1 MYSTKE
7 ALTNAIIDGEPIN
20 KELRLLD
27 SDGVVIKTIK
37 SLKLYSGSNSTSR
50 IQLGSTNSSYIEA
63 SIEYDKVLASKE
75 MALYCGIDSE
85 MIPMGIYKIMQ
96 EPTEDDG
103 IISFKAYDRMRLL
116 DKLYEPTVVIP
127 NGFKNVVDDIAKQCG
142 VTVNFNHTGGTVRNY
157 IKGYTCREMIGY
169 IASMLGN
176 FAYFDRQG
184 VLNFGWYAWGS
195 PVEKTLSSFWSLKK
209 DSNDYKVTGVEFIVN
224 SDTKY
229 LAGSEPNIIY
239 CSNPLADRGD
249 AENVYYGPMRDLT
262 YRPAEI
268 SMLDDIRL
276 DVTDVIKVTLLDGT
290 TIRVPCMTLNQ
301 DFTASETK
309 VKAVGNA
316 EGEAS
321 NYSGPLTT
329 AMDRLTTDLLLTN
342 RVVAT
347 KVDAEWVRA
356 NTVTADKIT
365 AIQAEIDEI
374 NANNITTDNLS
385 ANVAKLGYLTA
396 DSAVIKGKLDTS
408 ELSAEVAKLGYLTA
422 DSAVIKGKLDT
433 NQLSAEVAKLG
444 YLTADSAVIKGK
456 LDTSELSSEVAKLG
470 YLSASEAD
478 IKYAN
483 IKLSNIETAN
493 VATLFAKVGL
503 IDRATVVEGHITGYL
518 DSVEVNAN
526 KITAGTLVADRILLK
541 GSENGLLYALN
552 NLGELT
558 STTVDSLDG
567 YVLTDRTVNAD
578 KIVANSITAKE
589 LDVANIFA
597 NNAVISTITSQQAF
611 INAISTNSVVVG
623 ASNTANAANTTAN
636 SALNKVDN
644 LQVGGTNLI
653 PNTHKTAVTMT
664 YPASG
669 HYADYCKVKTTTPL
683 NGDIY
688 TLSFWAKSTVNGDKV
703 VTYFYNPDNVTSING
718 SQGQRSTSNTDGRC
732 TFTLST
738 VLTKYWVTYTILKN
752 SNSTKNVIIP
762 RMWGGYGTGTVT
774 VQWEKLEEGNKATDW
789 SPAPED
795 ISVENVYSPNTTT
808 IDGGKITTN
817 SIKAKQIDVTN
828 LFAQDITASGKITGA
843 KLYGTYLEST
853 SGKIADFNI
862 TENGFSRELDW
873 VDSGSEAP
881 YKAWCEI
888 DPNSPGYINKGA
900 GAGIFSFKSPSF
912 KQGYYNKYTS
922 PTTGEIVSDKITSF
936 ETHMFGMRTD
946 YFEAKRVNS
955 DLTSIPTDDAEPTPS
970 GYEYTYYNLGSDG
983 APWETL
989 YARNIVV
996 KKSLK
1001 DDNGKITAQGDII
1014 AGLGTSKQVSLQGL
1028 YGTVENVVIGLHFQK
1043 YVDKLTAKNGVQIE
1057 IPYTTPEYYKYM
1069 ITTSTQSYGC
1079 AASCSYQGVDLSRNI
1094 IYVYVYPFGTN
1105 PAYIEVTVLFTK
1117 A

>member
-7 ALTNAIIDGEPIN
+7 ALTKAIINGEPIN

-27 SDGVVIKTIK
+27 SDGVVITTIK

-50 IQLGSTNSSYIEA
+50 IQIGSTNSSYIEA
-63 SIEYDKVLASKE
+63 SIEYDKVLANKE

-96 EPTEDDG
+96 EPSEDDG

-142 VTVNFNHTGGTVRNY
+142 VTVNFSYTGGTVRNY

-169 IASMLGN
+169 IASMLGM

-184 VLNFGWYAWGS
+184 VLNFGWYNFGK
-195 PVEKTLSSFWSLKK
+195 PVEKTLSSFWGLKK
-209 DSNDYKVTGVEFIVN
+209 NSSDYKVTGVEFIVN
-224 SDTKY
+224 SDTRW

-239 CSNPLADRGD
+239 CSNPLANQGD
-249 AENVYYGPMRDLT
+249 AESVYYGPMRDLT

-276 DVTDVIKVTLLDGT
+276 DVTDVVKVTLLDGT
-290 TIRVPCMTLNQ
+290 TIVVPCMTLNQ

-316 EGEAS
+316 DGEAS

-365 AIQAEIDEI
+365 SIQAEIDEI

-456 LDTSELSSEVAKLG
+456 LDTNQLSTEVAKLG
-470 YLSASEAD
+470 YMTADEAD

-483 IKLSNIETAN
+483 IKLTNIETAN

-503 IDRATVVEGHITGYL
+503 IDRATVVEGHITGFL

-541 GSENGLLYALN
+541 GSEKGLLYALN

-567 YVLTDRTVNAD
+567 YVLTDRTINAD
-578 KIVANSITAKE
+578 KIVANSITANE
-589 LDVANIFA
+589 LDVEKIFA
-597 NNAVISTITSQQAF
+597 NNAVISTITSQEAF

-623 ASNTANAANTTAN
+623 TKQTADEI
-636 SALNKVDN
+636 K
-644 LQVGGTNLI
+644 
-653 PNTHKTAVTMT
+653 
-664 YPASG
+664 
-669 HYADYCKVKTTTPL
+669 
-683 NGDIY
+683 
-688 TLSFWAKSTVNGDKV
+688 
-703 VTYFYNPDNVTSING
+703 
-718 SQGQRSTSNTDGRC
+718 
-732 TFTLST
+732 
-738 VLTKYWVTYTILKN
+738 
-752 SNSTKNVIIP
+752 
-762 RMWGGYGTGTVT
+762 
-774 VQWEKLEEGNKATDW
+774 
-789 SPAPED
+789 
-795 ISVENVYSPNTTT
+795 ENIYSPNTTT

-817 SIKAKQIDVTN
+817 SIKAEQIDVAN
-828 LFAQDITASGKITGA
+828 LFAQDITASGTITGA

-873 VDSGSEAP
+873 VDQWSSSAATITGS

-888 DPNSPGYINKGA
+888 TPNGSGQINIGA
-900 GAGIFSFKSPSF
+900 GVGTFSYHCPTIRC
-912 KQGYYNKYTS
+912 GYYDRSQDGKTV
-922 PTTGEIVSDKITSF
+922 TKITSF
-936 ETHMFGMRTD
+936 ETDMMGISTN
-946 YFEAKRVNS
+946 YFKADKIIS
-955 DLTSIPTDDAEPTPS
+955 DLIPIQTNDAEPTPS
-970 GYEYTYYNLGSDG
+970 GYEYTYYNLGEDG

-1001 DDNGKITAQGDII
+1001 DNNGKITAQGDII
-1014 AGLGTSKQVSLQGL
+1014 AGLGTDNQVSLQGL
-1028 YGTVENVVIGLHFQK
+1028 KDTTTQIRGKSIFSINNYGTGASKTGSSVSLWKDSATLTHGFYIAIISAVISTNTGTSRIELLANGNALVAARTNSTTYERVLAVHNFGVSGEQSFNFEL
-1043 YVDKLTAKNGVQIE
+1043 VAKSQDAS
-1057 IPYTTPEYYKYM
+1057 
-1069 ITTSTQSYGC
+1069 ST
-1079 AASCSYQGVDLSRNI
+1079 
-1094 IYVYVYPFGTN
+1094 
-1105 PAYIEVTVLFTK
+1105 VTVPGYRTYSVLIFK
-1117 A
+1117 IG

>member
-7 ALTNAIIDGEPIN
+7 ALTKAIINGEPIN

-27 SDGVVIKTIK
+27 SDGVVITTIK

-50 IQLGSTNSSYIEA
+50 IQIGSTNSSYIEA
-63 SIEYDKVLASKE
+63 SIEYDKVLANKE

-96 EPTEDDG
+96 EPSEDDG

-142 VTVNFNHTGGTVRNY
+142 VTVNFSYTGGTVRNY

-169 IASMLGN
+169 IASMLGM

-184 VLNFGWYAWGS
+184 VLNFGWYNFGK
-195 PVEKTLSSFWSLKK
+195 PVEKTLSSFWSLEKNS
-209 DSNDYKVTGVEFIVN
+209 SNYKVTGVEFIVN
-224 SDTKY
+224 SDTRW

-239 CSNPLADRGD
+239 CSNPLANQGD
-249 AENVYYGPMRDLT
+249 AESVYYGPMRDLT

-276 DVTDVIKVTLLDGT
+276 DVTDVVKVTLLDGT
-290 TIRVPCMTLNQ
+290 TIVVPCMTLNQ

-316 EGEAS
+316 DGEAS

-456 LDTSELSSEVAKLG
+456 LDTNQLSTEVAKLG
-470 YLSASEAD
+470 YMTADEAD

-483 IKLSNIETAN
+483 IKLTNIETAN

-503 IDRATVVEGHITGYL
+503 IDRATVVEGHITGFL

-541 GSENGLLYALN
+541 GSEKGLLYALN

-567 YVLTDRTVNAD
+567 YVLTDRTINAD
-578 KIVANSITAKE
+578 KIVANSITANE

-597 NNAVISTITSQQAF
+597 NNAVISTITSQEAF

-623 ASNTANAANTTAN
+623 A
-636 SALNKVDN
+636 K
-644 LQVGGTNLI
+644 
-653 PNTHKTAVTMT
+653 KTA
-664 YPASG
+664 
-669 HYADYCKVKTTTPL
+669 DEIK
-683 NGDIY
+683 
-688 TLSFWAKSTVNGDKV
+688 
-703 VTYFYNPDNVTSING
+703 
-718 SQGQRSTSNTDGRC
+718 
-732 TFTLST
+732 
-738 VLTKYWVTYTILKN
+738 
-752 SNSTKNVIIP
+752 
-762 RMWGGYGTGTVT
+762 
-774 VQWEKLEEGNKATDW
+774 
-789 SPAPED
+789 
-795 ISVENVYSPNTTT
+795 ENIYSPNTTT

-817 SIKAKQIDVTN
+817 SIKAEQIDVAN
-828 LFAQDITASGKITGA
+828 LFAQDITASGTITGA
-843 KLYGTYLEST
+843 KLYGTYLESE
-853 SGKIADFNI
+853 SGKIANFSI
-862 TENGFSRELDW
+862 TEEGLYRELDW
-873 VDSGSEAP
+873 VENGQTLP
-881 YKAWCEI
+881 FKAWCEI
-888 DPNSPGYINKGA
+888 YPNSSGYINMGA
-900 GAGIFSFKSPSF
+900 GSGIFSFASPSYR
-912 KQGYYNKYTS
+912 QGYYEKYTDDS
-922 PTTGEIVSDKITSF
+922 GNETVEKKISF
-936 ETHMFGMRTD
+936 ETHMYGMRTD
-946 YFEAKRVNS
+946 YFEAKRINS
-955 DLTSIPTDDAEPTPS
+955 DLTSIPTNDAEPTPS
-970 GYEYTYYNLGSDG
+970 GYEYTYYNLGEDG

-1001 DDNGKITAQGDII
+1001 DNNGKITAQGDII
-1014 AGLGTSKQVSLQGL
+1014 AGLGTDNQVSLQGL
-1028 YGTVENVVIGLHFQK
+1028 KDTTTQIRGKSIFSINNYGTGASKTGSSVSLWKDSATLTHGFYIAIISAVISTNTGTSRIELLANGNALMAARTNSTTYERVFAVHNFGVSGEQSFNFE
-1043 YVDKLTAKNGVQIE
+1043 LSAKGQDAS
-1057 IPYTTPEYYKYM
+1057 TT
-1069 ITTSTQSYGC
+1069 
-1079 AASCSYQGVDLSRNI
+1079 
-1094 IYVYVYPFGTN
+1094 
-1105 PAYIEVTVLFTK
+1105 VTVPGYRTYSVLIFK
-1117 A
+1117 IG

>member
-1 MYSTKE
+1 MYSTSE
-7 ALTNAIIDGEPIN
+7 ALTNAIINGEPIN

-50 IQLGSTNSSYIEA
+50 IQIGSTNSSYIEA
-63 SIEYDKVLASKE
+63 SIEYDKVLANRE

-127 NGFKNVVDDIAKQCG
+127 NDFKNVVDDIAKQCG
-142 VTVNFNHTGGTVRNY
+142 VTVNFSYTGGTVKNY

-169 IASMLGN
+169 IASMLGE

-184 VLNFGWYAWGS
+184 VLNFGWYAWGK

-209 DSNDYKVTGVEFIVN
+209 DSSDYKVTGVEFIVN
-224 SDTKY
+224 SDTKW

-239 CSNPLADRGD
+239 CSNPLADLKD
-249 AENVYYGPMRDLT
+249 AENVYYGPMKDLT

-276 DVTDVIKVTLLDGT
+276 DVTDVVKVTLLDGT
-290 TIRVPCMTLNQ
+290 TIVVPCMTLNQ

-316 EGEAS
+316 DGEAS

-396 DSAVIKGKLDTS
+396 DSAIIKGKLDASELSVEVAKLGYLTADSAVIKGKLDTS

-433 NQLSAEVAKLG
+433 NQLSTEVAKLG
-444 YLTADSAVIKGK
+444 YMTAD
-456 LDTSELSSEVAKLG
+456 
-470 YLSASEAD
+470 EAD

-483 IKLSNIETAN
+483 IKLTNIETAN
-493 VATLFAKVGL
+493 VATLLANVGL
-503 IDRATVVEGHITGYL
+503 IDRATVVEGHITGFL

-541 GSENGLLYALN
+541 GSEKGLLYAFN

-567 YVLTDRTVNAD
+567 YVLTDRTINAD
-578 KIVANSITAKE
+578 KIVASSITANE
-589 LDVANIFA
+589 LDVENIFA
-597 NNAVISTITSQQAF
+597 DNAVISTITSQEAF

-623 ASNTANAANTTAN
+623 A
-636 SALNKVDN
+636 K
-644 LQVGGTNLI
+644 
-653 PNTHKTAVTMT
+653 KTA
-664 YPASG
+664 
-669 HYADYCKVKTTTPL
+669 DEIK
-683 NGDIY
+683 
-688 TLSFWAKSTVNGDKV
+688 
-703 VTYFYNPDNVTSING
+703 
-718 SQGQRSTSNTDGRC
+718 
-732 TFTLST
+732 
-738 VLTKYWVTYTILKN
+738 
-752 SNSTKNVIIP
+752 
-762 RMWGGYGTGTVT
+762 
-774 VQWEKLEEGNKATDW
+774 
-789 SPAPED
+789 
-795 ISVENVYSPNTTT
+795 ENIYSPNTTT

-828 LFAQDITASGKITGA
+828 LFAQDITASGTITGA

-873 VDSGSEAP
+873 VDQWNSSAATITGS
-881 YKAWCEI
+881 YKAWCKI
-888 DPNSPGYINKGA
+888 TPNGA
-900 GAGIFSFKSPSF
+900 GQINIGAGVGTFTYRCPTIRC
-912 KQGYYNKYTS
+912 GYYDRSQDGKTV
-922 PTTGEIVSDKITSF
+922 TKITSF
-936 ETHMFGMRTD
+936 ETDMMGISTN
-946 YFEAKRVNS
+946 YFRAKQVID
-955 DLTSIPTDDAEPTPS
+955 DLIPAPAGDSVPTPS
-970 GYEYTYYNLGSDG
+970 GYRADFPSLGSKQQTWQNLYVKSIYVKAGIGDVG
-983 APWETL
+983 DETTG
-989 YARNIVV
+989 NIEA
-996 KKSLK
+996 S
-1001 DDNGKITAQGDII
+1001 GKITAQGDII
-1014 AGLGTSKQVSLQGL
+1014 AGLGTDKQVSLQGL
-1028 YGTVENVVIGLHFQK
+1028 KDTTTQIRGKSIFSINNYGAGASKKGSSVSLWKDSATLTHGFYIAIISAVISTNTGTSRIELLANGNALVAARTNSTTYERVLAVHNFGVSGEQSFDFEL
-1043 YVDKLTAKNGVQIE
+1043 VAKSQDAS
-1057 IPYTTPEYYKYM
+1057 
-1069 ITTSTQSYGC
+1069 ST
-1079 AASCSYQGVDLSRNI
+1079 
-1094 IYVYVYPFGTN
+1094 
-1105 PAYIEVTVLFTK
+1105 VTVPGYRTYSVLIFK
-1117 A
+1117 IG

>member
-7 ALTNAIIDGEPIN
+7 ALANAIIHGEPIN

-50 IQLGSTNSSYIEA
+50 IQIGSTNSSYIEA
-63 SIEYDKVLASKE
+63 SIEYDKVLANRE

-116 DKLYEPTVVIP
+116 DKLYEPKVVIP
-127 NGFKNVVDDIAKQCG
+127 NSFKNVVDDIAKQCG
-142 VTVNFNHTGGTVRNY
+142 VTVNFSYTGGTVRNY

-169 IASMLGN
+169 IASMLGM

-184 VLNFGWYAWGS
+184 VLNFGWYNFGK
-195 PVEKTLSSFWSLKK
+195 PVEKTLSSFWGLKK
-209 DSNDYKVTGVEFIVN
+209 NSSDYKVTGVEFIVN
-224 SDTKY
+224 SDTRW

-239 CSNPLADRGD
+239 CSNPLADLKD
-249 AENVYYGPMRDLT
+249 AENVYYGPMKDLT

-276 DVTDVIKVTLLDGT
+276 DVTDVVKVTLLDGT

-316 EGEAS
+316 DGERS

-396 DSAVIKGKLDTS
+396 DSAIIKGKLDTSELSAEVAKLGYLTADSAVIKGKLDTS

-433 NQLSAEVAKLG
+433 NQLSTEVAKLG
-444 YLTADSAVIKGK
+444 YMTAD
-456 LDTSELSSEVAKLG
+456 
-470 YLSASEAD
+470 EAD

-483 IKLSNIETAN
+483 IKLTNIETAN
-493 VATLFAKVGL
+493 VATLLAKVGL
-503 IDRATVVEGHITGYL
+503 IDRATVVEGHITGFL

-541 GSENGLLYALN
+541 GSEKGLLYALN

-567 YVLTDRTVNAD
+567 YVLTDRTINAD
-578 KIVANSITAKE
+578 KIVASSITANE
-589 LDVANIFA
+589 LDVENIFA
-597 NNAVISTITSQQAF
+597 DNAVISTITSQEAF

-623 ASNTANAANTTAN
+623 A
-636 SALNKVDN
+636 K
-644 LQVGGTNLI
+644 
-653 PNTHKTAVTMT
+653 KTA
-664 YPASG
+664 
-669 HYADYCKVKTTTPL
+669 DEIK
-683 NGDIY
+683 
-688 TLSFWAKSTVNGDKV
+688 
-703 VTYFYNPDNVTSING
+703 
-718 SQGQRSTSNTDGRC
+718 
-732 TFTLST
+732 
-738 VLTKYWVTYTILKN
+738 
-752 SNSTKNVIIP
+752 
-762 RMWGGYGTGTVT
+762 
-774 VQWEKLEEGNKATDW
+774 
-789 SPAPED
+789 
-795 ISVENVYSPNTTT
+795 ENIYSPNTTT

-828 LFAQDITASGKITGA
+828 LFAQDITASGTITGA
-843 KLYGTYLEST
+843 KLFGTYLEST

-873 VDSGSEAP
+873 VDQWNSSAATITGS

-888 DPNSPGYINKGA
+888 TPNGAGQINI
-900 GAGIFSFKSPSF
+900 GAGIGTFTYKCPTIRC
-912 KQGYYNKYTS
+912 GYYDRSQDGKTV
-922 PTTGEIVSDKITSF
+922 TKITSF
-936 ETHMFGMRTD
+936 ETDMMGISTN
-946 YFEAKRVNS
+946 YFKADKIIS
-955 DLTSIPTDDAEPTPS
+955 DLIPIPATDDVPTPS
-970 GYEYTYYNLGSDG
+970 GYRATFPNLGSPQQTWQNLYVKSIYVKAGIGDAG
-983 APWETL
+983 DETTG
-989 YARNIVV
+989 NIEA
-996 KKSLK
+996 S
-1001 DDNGKITAQGDII
+1001 GKITAQGDII
-1014 AGLGTSKQVSLQGL
+1014 AGLGTDKQVSLQGL
-1028 YGTVENVVIGLHFQK
+1028 KDTTTQIRGKSIFSINNYGAGASKTGSSVSLWKDSATLTHGFYIAIISAVISTNTGTSRIELLANGNTLMAARTNSTTYERVFAVHNFGVSGEQSFNFEL
-1043 YVDKLTAKNGVQIE
+1043 VAKSQDAS
-1057 IPYTTPEYYKYM
+1057 
-1069 ITTSTQSYGC
+1069 ST
-1079 AASCSYQGVDLSRNI
+1079 
-1094 IYVYVYPFGTN
+1094 
-1105 PAYIEVTVLFTK
+1105 VTVPGYRTYSVLIFK
-1117 A
+1117 IG

>member
-1 MYSTKE
+1 MYSTSE
-7 ALTNAIIDGEPIN
+7 ALTNAIINGEPIN

-50 IQLGSTNSSYIEA
+50 IQIGSTNSSYIEA
-63 SIEYDKVLASKE
+63 SIEYDKVLANRE

-85 MIPMGIYKIMQ
+85 MMPMGIYKIMQ
-96 EPTEDDG
+96 EPSEDDG

-127 NGFKNVVDDIAKQCG
+127 NNFKNVVDDIAKQCG
-142 VTVNFNHTGGTVRNY
+142 VTVNFSYTGGTVRNY

-184 VLNFGWYAWGS
+184 VLNFGWYNFGK

-209 DSNDYKVTGVEFIVN
+209 NSNDYKVTGVEFIAN

-239 CSNPLADRGD
+239 CSNPFADRGD
-249 AENVYYGPMRDLT
+249 AESVYYGPMRDLT

-290 TIRVPCMTLNQ
+290 TIKVPCMTLNQ

-329 AMDRLTTDLLLTN
+329 AMDRLATDLLLVN

-347 KVDAEWVRA
+347 KVDADWVRA

-408 ELSAEVAKLGYLTA
+408 ELSTEVAKLGYLTA

-456 LDTSELSSEVAKLG
+456 LDTNQLSTEVAKLG
-470 YLSASEAD
+470 YMTADEAD

-483 IKLSNIETAN
+483 IELTNIKTAN
-493 VATLFAKVGL
+493 VATLLAKVGL
-503 IDRATVVEGHITGYL
+503 IDRATVVEEHITGYL

-541 GSENGLLYALN
+541 GSESGLLYALN

-623 ASNTANAANTTAN
+623 ASNTANAAKETA
-636 SALNKVDN
+636 
-644 LQVGGTNLI
+644 
-653 PNTHKTAVTMT
+653 
-664 YPASG
+664 
-669 HYADYCKVKTTTPL
+669 
-683 NGDIY
+683 
-688 TLSFWAKSTVNGDKV
+688 
-703 VTYFYNPDNVTSING
+703 
-718 SQGQRSTSNTDGRC
+718 DGI
-732 TFTLST
+732 
-738 VLTKYWVTYTILKN
+738 KKN
-752 SNSTKNVIIP
+752 I
-762 RMWGGYGTGTVT
+762 
-774 VQWEKLEEGNKATDW
+774 
-789 SPAPED
+789 
-795 ISVENVYSPNTTT
+795 YSPNTTT

-873 VDSGSEAP
+873 VDQWNSSVATITGS
-881 YKAWCEI
+881 YKSWCEI
-888 DPNSPGYINKGA
+888 TPNGSGQINIGA
-900 GAGIFSFKSPSF
+900 GAGAFTYQCPTIRC
-912 KQGYYNKYTS
+912 GYYDRSQDGTI
-922 PTTGEIVSDKITSF
+922 TKITSF
-936 ETHMFGMRTD
+936 ETDMMGISTN
-946 YFEAKRVNS
+946 YFKADKIIS
-955 DLTSIPTDDAEPTPS
+955 DLIPVQTNDAEPTPS
-970 GYEYTYYNLGSDG
+970 GYEYTYYNLGSDD

-989 YARNIVV
+989 HARNIIV

-1001 DDNGKITAQGDII
+1001 DNNGKIVAEGDII
-1014 AGLGTSKQVSLQGL
+1014 AGGAKFGSGRVYFETTEKAYLTKGDSVSIFFYTGGFITGGGRTVCFFLPTRLIIGAKKATLSFASGEGITVRQGGKYCYGSTANVNVRPKSQSISFVEGGVNVALEMSNTTNVTNNDTCGIAL
-1028 YGTVENVVIGLHFQK
+1028 YATLN
-1043 YVDKLTAKNGVQIE
+1043 
-1057 IPYTTPEYYKYM
+1057 
-1069 ITTSTQSYGC
+1069 
-1079 AASCSYQGVDLSRNI
+1079 LS
-1094 IYVYVYPFGTN
+1094 
-1105 PAYIEVTVLFTK
+1105 
-1117 A
+1117 

>member
-1 MYSTKE
+1 MYSTSE
-7 ALTNAIIDGEPIN
+7 ALTNAIINGEPIN

-27 SDGVVIKTIK
+27 SDGAVIKTIK

-50 IQLGSTNSSYIEA
+50 IQIGSTNSSYIEA
-63 SIEYDKVLASKE
+63 SIEYDKVLANRE

-127 NGFKNVVDDIAKQCG
+127 NDFKNVVDDIAKQCG
-142 VTVNFNHTGGTVRNY
+142 VTVNFSYTGGTVRNY

-169 IASMLGN
+169 IASMLGE

-184 VLNFGWYAWGS
+184 VLNFGWYTGGN
-195 PVEKTLSSFWSLKK
+195 PVKKTLSSFWSLKK
-209 DSNDYKVTGVEFIVN
+209 DSSDYKVTGVEFIVN
-224 SDTKY
+224 SETRW

-239 CSNPLADRGD
+239 CSNPLADLKD
-249 AENVYYGPMRDLT
+249 AENVYYGPMRNLT

-276 DVTDVIKVTLLDGT
+276 DVTDVVKVTLLDGT

-316 EGEAS
+316 DGEAS

-396 DSAVIKGKLDTS
+396 DSAIIKGKLDASELSTEVAKLGYLTADSAVIKGKLDTS

-433 NQLSAEVAKLG
+433 NQLSTEVAKLG
-444 YLTADSAVIKGK
+444 YMTADS
-456 LDTSELSSEVAKLG
+456 
-470 YLSASEAD
+470 AD

-493 VATLFAKVGL
+493 VATLLAKVGL

-623 ASNTANAANTTAN
+623 ASDTANAAKETA
-636 SALNKVDN
+636 
-644 LQVGGTNLI
+644 
-653 PNTHKTAVTMT
+653 
-664 YPASG
+664 
-669 HYADYCKVKTTTPL
+669 
-683 NGDIY
+683 
-688 TLSFWAKSTVNGDKV
+688 
-703 VTYFYNPDNVTSING
+703 
-718 SQGQRSTSNTDGRC
+718 DGI
-732 TFTLST
+732 
-738 VLTKYWVTYTILKN
+738 K
-752 SNSTKNVIIP
+752 
-762 RMWGGYGTGTVT
+762 
-774 VQWEKLEEGNKATDW
+774 
-789 SPAPED
+789 
-795 ISVENVYSPNTTT
+795 ENIYSPNTTT

-828 LFAQDITASGKITGA
+828 LFAQAITASGTITGA

-955 DLTSIPTDDAEPTPS
+955 DLTSIPTDDAESTPS

-1014 AGLGTSKQVSLQGL
+1014 AGLGTSEQVSLQGL
-1028 YGTVENVVIGLHFQK
+1028 AN
-1043 YVDKLTAKNGVQIE
+1043 N
-1057 IPYTTPEYYKYM
+1057 
-1069 ITTSTQSYGC
+1069 
-1079 AASCSYQGVDLSRNI
+1079 
-1094 IYVYVYPFGTN
+1094 
-1105 PAYIEVTVLFTK
+1105 FTK
-1117 A
+1117 VTGTTRSSTAAGTTIELDYPTGFTRDNSVVAGFEIQVGNDWYSTDTNGKFPQPIIGRKIWVDSNNCASKWASRPFRIMLIKI

>member
-1 MYSTKE
+1 MYSTSE
-7 ALTNAIIDGEPIN
+7 ALTNAIINGEAIN

-37 SLKLYSGSNSTSR
+37 SLELYSGSNSTSR
-50 IQLGSTNSSYIEA
+50 IQIGSTNSSYIEA
-63 SIEYDKVLASKE
+63 SIEYDKVLANRE

-116 DKLYEPTVVIP
+116 DKLYEPKVVIP
-127 NGFKNVVDDIAKQCG
+127 NSFKNVVDDIAKQCG
-142 VTVNFNHTGGTVRNY
+142 VTVNFSYTGGTVRNY

-169 IASMLGN
+169 IASMLGM

-184 VLNFGWYAWGS
+184 VLNFGWYNFGK
-195 PVEKTLSSFWSLKK
+195 PVEKTLSSFWGLKK
-209 DSNDYKVTGVEFIVN
+209 NSSDYKVTGVEFIVN
-224 SDTKY
+224 SDTRW

-239 CSNPLADRGD
+239 CSNPLADLKD
-249 AENVYYGPMRDLT
+249 AENVYYGPMKDLT

-276 DVTDVIKVTLLDGT
+276 DVTDVVKVTLLDGT

-316 EGEAS
+316 DGEGS

-396 DSAVIKGKLDTS
+396 DSAIIKGKLDASELSVEVAKLGYLTADSAVIKGKLDTN
-408 ELSAEVAKLGYLTA
+408 ELSTEVAKLGYLTA

-433 NQLSAEVAKLG
+433 NQLSTEVAKLG
-444 YLTADSAVIKGK
+444 YMTAD
-456 LDTSELSSEVAKLG
+456 
-470 YLSASEAD
+470 EAD

-483 IKLSNIETAN
+483 IKLTNIETAN
-493 VATLFAKVGL
+493 VATLLAKIGL
-503 IDRATVVEGHITGYL
+503 IDRATVVEGHITGFL

-526 KITAGTLVADRILLK
+526 KITAGTLIADRILLK
-541 GSENGLLYALN
+541 GSEKGLLYALN

-567 YVLTDRTVNAD
+567 YVLTDRTINAD
-578 KIVANSITAKE
+578 KIVASSITANE

-597 NNAVISTITSQQAF
+597 DNAVISTITSQEAF

-623 ASNTANAANTTAN
+623 A
-636 SALNKVDN
+636 K
-644 LQVGGTNLI
+644 
-653 PNTHKTAVTMT
+653 KTA
-664 YPASG
+664 
-669 HYADYCKVKTTTPL
+669 DEIK
-683 NGDIY
+683 
-688 TLSFWAKSTVNGDKV
+688 
-703 VTYFYNPDNVTSING
+703 
-718 SQGQRSTSNTDGRC
+718 
-732 TFTLST
+732 
-738 VLTKYWVTYTILKN
+738 
-752 SNSTKNVIIP
+752 
-762 RMWGGYGTGTVT
+762 
-774 VQWEKLEEGNKATDW
+774 
-789 SPAPED
+789 
-795 ISVENVYSPNTTT
+795 ENIYSPNTTT

-873 VDSGSEAP
+873 VDQWNSSAATITGS

-888 DPNSPGYINKGA
+888 TPNGA
-900 GAGIFSFKSPSF
+900 GQINIGAGVGTFTYQCPTIRC
-912 KQGYYNKYTS
+912 GYYDRSQDGKTV
-922 PTTGEIVSDKITSF
+922 TKITSF
-936 ETHMFGMRTD
+936 ETDMMGISTN
-946 YFEAKRVNS
+946 YFKADKIIS
-955 DLTSIPTDDAEPTPS
+955 DLIPIPATDKAPTPS
-970 GYEYTYYNLGSDG
+970 GYRATFPNLGSPQQTWQNLYVKSIYVKAGIGDVG
-983 APWETL
+983 DETTG
-989 YARNIVV
+989 NIEA
-996 KKSLK
+996 S
-1001 DDNGKITAQGDII
+1001 GKITAQGDII
-1014 AGLGTSKQVSLQGL
+1014 AGLGTDKQVSLRDDMPEIRKGSL
-1028 YGTVENVVIGLHFQK
+1028 SSVKSTNAWGWTHVNFSTPFKKGVPTVITQ
-1043 YVDKLTAKNGVQIE
+1043 DTSTAGVQESSIV
-1057 IPYTTPEYYKYM
+1057 INVTKTGFDFG
-1069 ITTSTQSYGC
+1069 IFNSSVVHTFSYL
-1079 AASCSYQGVDLSRNI
+1079 AV
-1094 IYVYVYPFGTN
+1094 V
-1105 PAYIEVTVLFTK
+1105 
-1117 A
+1117 

>member
-50 IQLGSTNSSYIEA
+50 IQIGSTNSSYIEA
-63 SIEYDKVLASKE
+63 SIEYDKVLANRE

-127 NGFKNVVDDIAKQCG
+127 NDFKNVVDDIAKQCG
-142 VTVNFNHTGGTVRNY
+142 VTVNFNYTGGTVRNY

-169 IASMLGN
+169 IASMLGE

-184 VLNFGWYAWGS
+184 VLNFGWYNFGN

-209 DSNDYKVTGVEFIVN
+209 DSSDYKVTGVEFIAN
-224 SDTKY
+224 SDTRW

-239 CSNPLADRGD
+239 CSNPLADLKD
-249 AENVYYGPMRDLT
+249 AENVYYGPMKDLT

-276 DVTDVIKVTLLDGT
+276 DVTDVVKVTLLDGT

-316 EGEAS
+316 DGEAS

-347 KVDAEWVRA
+347 KVDADWVRA

-493 VATLFAKVGL
+493 AATLLAKIGL

-567 YVLTDRTVNAD
+567 YVLTDRTINAD
-578 KIVANSITAKE
+578 KIVASSITANE
-589 LDVANIFA
+589 LDVENIFA
-597 NNAVISTITSQQAF
+597 NNAVISTITSQEAF

-623 ASNTANAANTTAN
+623 A
-636 SALNKVDN
+636 K
-644 LQVGGTNLI
+644 
-653 PNTHKTAVTMT
+653 KTA
-664 YPASG
+664 
-669 HYADYCKVKTTTPL
+669 DEIK
-683 NGDIY
+683 
-688 TLSFWAKSTVNGDKV
+688 
-703 VTYFYNPDNVTSING
+703 
-718 SQGQRSTSNTDGRC
+718 
-732 TFTLST
+732 
-738 VLTKYWVTYTILKN
+738 
-752 SNSTKNVIIP
+752 
-762 RMWGGYGTGTVT
+762 
-774 VQWEKLEEGNKATDW
+774 
-789 SPAPED
+789 
-795 ISVENVYSPNTTT
+795 ENIYSPNTTT

-873 VDSGSEAP
+873 VDQWNSSAATITGS
-881 YKAWCEI
+881 YKSWCEI
-888 DPNSPGYINKGA
+888 TPNGA
-900 GAGIFSFKSPSF
+900 GQINIGAGVGTFTYQCPTIRC
-912 KQGYYNKYTS
+912 GYYDRSQDGKTI
-922 PTTGEIVSDKITSF
+922 TKITSF
-936 ETHMFGMRTD
+936 ETDMMGISTN
-946 YFEAKRVNS
+946 YFKADKIIS
-955 DLTSIPTDDAEPTPS
+955 DLIPVQTSDAEPTPS
-970 GYEYTYYNLGSDG
+970 GYRKTFPNLGSPGQTWQNLYVKSIYVKAGLEDVG
-983 APWETL
+983 DETTG
-989 YARNIVV
+989 NIEA
-996 KKSLK
+996 S
-1001 DDNGKITAQGDII
+1001 GKIKAQGDVI
-1014 AGLGTSKQVSLQGL
+1014 AGLGTSNQVSLQGL
-1028 YGTVENVVIGLHFQK
+1028 KDTTTQIRGKSIFSINNYGTGASKTGSSVSIWKDSATLTHGFYIAIISAVISTNKNTSRIELLANGNVLMAGHTNSTTYERVLAVHSFGVSGEQSFNFEL
-1043 YVDKLTAKNGVQIE
+1043 VAKSQD
-1057 IPYTTPEYYKYM
+1057 
-1069 ITTSTQSYGC
+1069 TST
-1079 AASCSYQGVDLSRNI
+1079 
-1094 IYVYVYPFGTN
+1094 T
-1105 PAYIEVTVLFTK
+1105 VTVPGYRTYSVLIFK
-1117 A
+1117 IG

>member
-1 MYSTKE
+1 MYSTSE
-7 ALTNAIIDGEPIN
+7 ALTNAIINGEPIN

-50 IQLGSTNSSYIEA
+50 IQIGSTNSSYIEA
-63 SIEYDKVLASKE
+63 SIEYDKVLANRE

-96 EPTEDDG
+96 EPSEDDG

-116 DKLYEPTVVIP
+116 DKPYEPTVAIP
-127 NGFKNVVDDIAKQCG
+127 NDFKNVVDDIAKQCG
-142 VTVNFNHTGGTVRNY
+142 VTVNFSYTGGTVRNY

-169 IASMLGN
+169 IASMLGM

-184 VLNFGWYAWGS
+184 VLNFGWYNFGK

-209 DSNDYKVTGVEFIVN
+209 NSSDYKVTGVEFIVN
-224 SDTKY
+224 SDTKW

-239 CSNPLADRGD
+239 CSNPFADQGD
-249 AENVYYGPMRDLT
+249 ADVVYYGPMRNLT

-276 DVTDVIKVTLLDGT
+276 DVTDAVKVTLLDGT
-290 TIRVPCMTLNQ
+290 TIVVPCMTLNQ

-316 EGEAS
+316 DGEAS

-347 KVDAEWVRA
+347 KVDADWVRA
-356 NTVTADKIT
+356 NTVTVDKIT

-433 NQLSAEVAKLG
+433 NQLSTEVAKLG
-444 YLTADSAVIKGK
+444 YMTAD
-456 LDTSELSSEVAKLG
+456 
-470 YLSASEAD
+470 EAD

-483 IKLSNIETAN
+483 IKLTNIETAN
-493 VATLFAKVGL
+493 VAKLFAKVGL

-541 GSENGLLYALN
+541 GSKNGLLYALN
-552 NLGELT
+552 NLGELA

-567 YVLTDRTVNAD
+567 YVLTDRTINAD
-578 KIVANSITAKE
+578 KIVANSITANE

-597 NNAVISTITSQQAF
+597 DNAVISTITSQEAF

-623 ASNTANAANTTAN
+623 AKETADEI
-636 SALNKVDN
+636 K
-644 LQVGGTNLI
+644 
-653 PNTHKTAVTMT
+653 
-664 YPASG
+664 
-669 HYADYCKVKTTTPL
+669 
-683 NGDIY
+683 
-688 TLSFWAKSTVNGDKV
+688 
-703 VTYFYNPDNVTSING
+703 
-718 SQGQRSTSNTDGRC
+718 
-732 TFTLST
+732 
-738 VLTKYWVTYTILKN
+738 
-752 SNSTKNVIIP
+752 
-762 RMWGGYGTGTVT
+762 
-774 VQWEKLEEGNKATDW
+774 
-789 SPAPED
+789 
-795 ISVENVYSPNTTT
+795 ENIYSPNTTT

-817 SIKAKQIDVTN
+817 SIKAAQIDVAN
-828 LFAQDITASGKITGA
+828 LFAQDITASGTITGA

-853 SGKIADFNI
+853 SGKIANFSI
-862 TENGFSRELDW
+862 TEEGLYRELDW
-873 VDSGSEAP
+873 VENGQTAP
-881 YKAWCEI
+881 FKAWCEI
-888 DPNSPGYINKGA
+888 YPNSSGYINMGA
-900 GAGIFSFKSPSF
+900 GSGIFSFASPSYR
-912 KQGYYNKYTS
+912 QGYYEKYTDDS
-922 PTTGEIVSDKITSF
+922 GNETVEKKISF
-936 ETHMFGMRTD
+936 ETHMYGMRTD
-946 YFEAKRVNS
+946 YFEAKRINS
-955 DLTSIPTDDAEPTPS
+955 DLTSIPTNDAEPTPS
-970 GYEYTYYNLGSDG
+970 GYEYTYYNLGEDG

-1001 DDNGKITAQGDII
+1001 DNNGKITAQGDII
-1014 AGLGTSKQVSLQGL
+1014 AGLGTDNQVSLQGL
-1028 YGTVENVVIGLHFQK
+1028 KDTTTQIRGKSIFSINNYGTGASKTGSSVSLWKDSATLTHGFYIAIISAVISTNTGTSRIELLANGNALVAARTNSTTYERVLAVHNFGVSGEQSFNF
-1043 YVDKLTAKNGVQIE
+1043 KLVAKSQDAS
-1057 IPYTTPEYYKYM
+1057 
-1069 ITTSTQSYGC
+1069 ST
-1079 AASCSYQGVDLSRNI
+1079 
-1094 IYVYVYPFGTN
+1094 
-1105 PAYIEVTVLFTK
+1105 VTVPGYRTYSVLIFK
-1117 A
+1117 IG

>member
-1 MYSTKE
+1 MYSTSE
-7 ALTNAIIDGEPIN
+7 ALTNAIINGEPIN

-27 SDGVVIKTIK
+27 SDGAVIKTIK

-50 IQLGSTNSSYIEA
+50 IQIGSTNSSYIEA

-127 NGFKNVVDDIAKQCG
+127 NGFKNVVEDIAKQCG
-142 VTVNFNHTGGTVRNY
+142 VTVNFSYTGGTIRNY

-184 VLNFGWYAWGS
+184 VLNFGWYAWGK

-209 DSNDYKVTGVEFIVN
+209 DSSDYKVTGVEFIAN
-224 SDTKY
+224 SDTRW

-239 CSNPLADRGD
+239 CSNPLADLKD
-249 AENVYYGPMRDLT
+249 AENVYYGPMRNLT

-276 DVTDVIKVTLLDGT
+276 DVTDVVKVTLLDGT

-396 DSAVIKGKLDTS
+396 DSAIIKGKLDAS
-408 ELSAEVAKLGYLTA
+408 ELSTEVAKLGYLTA

-433 NQLSAEVAKLG
+433 SELSAEVAKLG

-493 VATLFAKVGL
+493 VATLLAKIGL
-503 IDRATVVEGHITGYL
+503 IDRATVVEGHITGFL
-518 DSVEVNAN
+518 DSVEINAN

-541 GSENGLLYALN
+541 GSESGLLYALN

-567 YVLTDRTVNAD
+567 YALTDRTINAD
-578 KIVANSITAKE
+578 KIVASSITANE
-589 LDVANIFA
+589 LDVENIFA
-597 NNAVISTITSQQAF
+597 NNAVISTITSQEAF

-623 ASNTANAANTTAN
+623 A
-636 SALNKVDN
+636 K
-644 LQVGGTNLI
+644 
-653 PNTHKTAVTMT
+653 KTA
-664 YPASG
+664 
-669 HYADYCKVKTTTPL
+669 DEIK
-683 NGDIY
+683 
-688 TLSFWAKSTVNGDKV
+688 
-703 VTYFYNPDNVTSING
+703 
-718 SQGQRSTSNTDGRC
+718 
-732 TFTLST
+732 
-738 VLTKYWVTYTILKN
+738 
-752 SNSTKNVIIP
+752 
-762 RMWGGYGTGTVT
+762 
-774 VQWEKLEEGNKATDW
+774 
-789 SPAPED
+789 
-795 ISVENVYSPNTTT
+795 ENIYSPNTTT

-828 LFAQDITASGKITGA
+828 LFAQDITASGTITGA

-862 TENGFSRELDW
+862 TENGFSREFDW
-873 VDSGSEAP
+873 VDQWNSSAATITGS
-881 YKAWCEI
+881 YKSWCEI
-888 DPNSPGYINKGA
+888 TPNGA
-900 GAGIFSFKSPSF
+900 GQINIGAGVGTFTYQCPTIRC
-912 KQGYYNKYTS
+912 GYYDRSQDGKTI
-922 PTTGEIVSDKITSF
+922 TKITSF
-936 ETHMFGMRTD
+936 ETDMMGISTN
-946 YFEAKRVNS
+946 YFKADKIIS
-955 DLTSIPTDDAEPTPS
+955 DLIPVQTSDTEPTPS
-970 GYEYTYYNLGSDG
+970 GYRETFPNLGSPGQTWQNLYVKSIYVKAGSGDVG
-983 APWETL
+983 DETTG
-989 YARNIVV
+989 NIEA
-996 KKSLK
+996 S
-1001 DDNGKITAQGDII
+1001 GKITAQGDVI

-1028 YGTVENVVIGLHFQK
+1028 KDTTTQIRGKSIFSINNYGAGASKKGSSVSLWKDSATLTHGFYIAIISAVISTNTGTSRIEL
-1043 YVDKLTAKNGVQIE
+1043 LANGNALMTARTNSTTYERVLAVHNFGVSGEQSFNFE
-1057 IPYTTPEYYKYM
+1057 LVAKSQDAS
-1069 ITTSTQSYGC
+1069 ST
-1079 AASCSYQGVDLSRNI
+1079 
-1094 IYVYVYPFGTN
+1094 
-1105 PAYIEVTVLFTK
+1105 VTVPGYRTYSVSIFK
-1117 A
+1117 IG

>member
-1 MYSTKE
+1 MYSTSE
-7 ALTNAIIDGEPIN
+7 ALTNAIINGEPIN

-50 IQLGSTNSSYIEA
+50 IQIGSTNSSYIEA
-63 SIEYDKVLASKE
+63 SIEYDKVLANRE

-116 DKLYEPTVVIP
+116 DKLYEPKVAIP

-142 VTVNFNHTGGTVRNY
+142 VTVNFSYTGGTVRNY

-169 IASMLGN
+169 IASMLGE

-184 VLNFGWYAWGS
+184 VLNFGWYAWGK

-209 DSNDYKVTGVEFIVN
+209 DSSDYKVTGVEFIVN
-224 SDTKY
+224 SETRW

-239 CSNPLADRGD
+239 CSNPLADLKD
-249 AENVYYGPMRDLT
+249 AENVYYGPMKDLT

-276 DVTDVIKVTLLDGT
+276 DVTDVVKVTLLDGT

-316 EGEAS
+316 DGEAS

-329 AMDRLTTDLLLTN
+329 AIDRLTTDLLLTN

-396 DSAVIKGKLDTS
+396 DSAIIKGKLDASELSAEVAKLGYLTADSAVIKGKLDTN

-433 NQLSAEVAKLG
+433 NQLSTEVAKLG
-444 YLTADSAVIKGK
+444 YMTAD
-456 LDTSELSSEVAKLG
+456 
-470 YLSASEAD
+470 EAD

-483 IKLSNIETAN
+483 IKLTNIETAN
-493 VATLFAKVGL
+493 VATLLAKIGL
-503 IDRATVVEGHITGYL
+503 IDRATVVEGHITGFL

-541 GSENGLLYALN
+541 GSEKGLLYALN

-558 STTVDSLDG
+558 SATVDSLDG
-567 YVLTDRTVNAD
+567 YVLTDRTINAD
-578 KIVANSITAKE
+578 KIVASSITANE
-589 LDVANIFA
+589 LDVENIFA
-597 NNAVISTITSQQAF
+597 DNAVISTITSQEAF

-623 ASNTANAANTTAN
+623 A
-636 SALNKVDN
+636 K
-644 LQVGGTNLI
+644 
-653 PNTHKTAVTMT
+653 KTA
-664 YPASG
+664 
-669 HYADYCKVKTTTPL
+669 DEIK
-683 NGDIY
+683 
-688 TLSFWAKSTVNGDKV
+688 
-703 VTYFYNPDNVTSING
+703 
-718 SQGQRSTSNTDGRC
+718 
-732 TFTLST
+732 
-738 VLTKYWVTYTILKN
+738 
-752 SNSTKNVIIP
+752 
-762 RMWGGYGTGTVT
+762 
-774 VQWEKLEEGNKATDW
+774 
-789 SPAPED
+789 
-795 ISVENVYSPNTTT
+795 ENIYSPNTTT

-828 LFAQDITASGKITGA
+828 LFAQDITASGTITGA

-873 VDSGSEAP
+873 VDQWDSSAATITGS

-888 DPNSPGYINKGA
+888 TPNGSGQINIGA
-900 GAGIFSFKSPSF
+900 GVGTFSYKCPTIRC
-912 KQGYYNKYTS
+912 GYYDRSEDGTV
-922 PTTGEIVSDKITSF
+922 TKITSF
-936 ETHMFGMRTD
+936 ETDMMGISTN
-946 YFEAKRVNS
+946 YFKADKIIS
-955 DLTSIPTDDAEPTPS
+955 DLIPIQTSDGEPTPS
-970 GYEYTYYNLGSDG
+970 GYRETFPSLGSKQQTWQNLYVKSIYVKAGIGDVG
-983 APWETL
+983 DETTG
-989 YARNIVV
+989 NIEA
-996 KKSLK
+996 S
-1001 DDNGKITAQGDII
+1001 GKITAQGDII
-1014 AGLGTSKQVSLQGL
+1014 AGLGTDKQVSLQGL
-1028 YGTVENVVIGLHFQK
+1028 KDSFVKVTGRTRSSTVAGTLAELDYPAGFTRDNSMTIGFEIQVANDWYSTDTDGKFPQLIVGRK
-1043 YVDKLTAKNGVQIE
+1043 IWVDNNN
-1057 IPYTTPEYYKYM
+1057 
-1069 ITTSTQSYGC
+1069 C
-1079 AASCSYQGVDLSRNI
+1079 ADKWASR
-1094 IYVYVYPFGTN
+1094 PFR
-1105 PAYIEVTVLFTK
+1105 IMLIK
-1117 A
+1117 M

>member
-27 SDGVVIKTIK
+27 SDGVVIKAIK

-96 EPTEDDG
+96 EPTEEDG

-127 NGFKNVVDDIAKQCG
+127 NDFKNVVEDIAKQCG
-142 VTVNFNHTGGTVRNY
+142 VTVNFSYTGGTIRNY

-169 IASMLGN
+169 IASMLGE

-184 VLNFGWYAWGS
+184 VLNFGWYNFGK

-249 AENVYYGPMRDLT
+249 AESVYYGPMRDLT

-329 AMDRLTTDLLLTN
+329 AMDRLTTDLLLVN

-347 KVDAEWVRA
+347 KVDADWVRA

-396 DSAVIKGKLDTS
+396 DSAVIKGKLDAS
-408 ELSAEVAKLGYLTA
+408 ELSTEVAKLGYLTA

-456 LDTSELSSEVAKLG
+456 LDTNQLSTEVAKLG
-470 YLSASEAD
+470 YMTADEAD

-483 IKLSNIETAN
+483 IKLTNIETAN
-493 VATLFAKVGL
+493 VATLLAKIGL
-503 IDRATVVEGHITGYL
+503 IDRATVVEGHITGFL

-526 KITAGTLVADRILLK
+526 KITAGTLIADRILLK
-541 GSENGLLYALN
+541 GSESGLLYALN

-623 ASNTANAANTTAN
+623 ASNTANAAKETA
-636 SALNKVDN
+636 
-644 LQVGGTNLI
+644 
-653 PNTHKTAVTMT
+653 
-664 YPASG
+664 
-669 HYADYCKVKTTTPL
+669 
-683 NGDIY
+683 
-688 TLSFWAKSTVNGDKV
+688 
-703 VTYFYNPDNVTSING
+703 
-718 SQGQRSTSNTDGRC
+718 DGI
-732 TFTLST
+732 
-738 VLTKYWVTYTILKN
+738 K
-752 SNSTKNVIIP
+752 
-762 RMWGGYGTGTVT
+762 
-774 VQWEKLEEGNKATDW
+774 
-789 SPAPED
+789 
-795 ISVENVYSPNTTT
+795 ENIYSPNTTT

-862 TENGFSRELDW
+862 TENGFSGELDW
-873 VDSGSEAP
+873 VDQWNSSTATITGS
-881 YKAWCEI
+881 YKSWCEI
-888 DPNSPGYINKGA
+888 TPNGA
-900 GAGIFSFKSPSF
+900 GQINIGAGVGTFTYQCPTIRC
-912 KQGYYNKYTS
+912 GYYDRSQDGKTI
-922 PTTGEIVSDKITSF
+922 TKITSF
-936 ETHMFGMRTD
+936 ETDMMGISAN
-946 YFEAKRVNS
+946 YFKADKIIS
-955 DLTSIPTDDAEPTPS
+955 DLIPVQASDGESTPS
-970 GYEYTYYNLGSDG
+970 GYRETFPNLGSPQQTWQNLYVKSIYVKAGLNDVG
-983 APWETL
+983 DETTG
-989 YARNIVV
+989 NIEA
-996 KKSLK
+996 S
-1001 DDNGKITAQGDII
+1001 GKITAQGDII
-1014 AGLGTSKQVSLQGL
+1014 AGGRVYFNNTEKAYLTKGDSVSIFFYTGGFITGGGRTVCFFIPTRLIIGAKKATLSFASGEGITVRQGGKYCYGSTADVNVRPKSQSISFVEGGVNVALEMSNTTNVANNDACGVAL
-1028 YGTVENVVIGLHFQK
+1028 YGT
-1043 YVDKLTAKNGVQIE
+1043 LT
-1057 IPYTTPEYYKYM
+1057 
-1069 ITTSTQSYGC
+1069 
-1079 AASCSYQGVDLSRNI
+1079 LS
-1094 IYVYVYPFGTN
+1094 
-1105 PAYIEVTVLFTK
+1105 
-1117 A
+1117 

>member
-1 MYSTKE
+1 MYSTSE
-7 ALTNAIIDGEPIN
+7 ALTNAIINGEPIN

-27 SDGVVIKTIK
+27 SDGVGIKTIK

-50 IQLGSTNSSYIEA
+50 IQIGSTNSSYIEA
-63 SIEYDKVLASKE
+63 SIEYDKVLANRE

-116 DKLYEPTVVIP
+116 DKSYEPKVAIP

-142 VTVNFNHTGGTVRNY
+142 VTVNFSYTGGTVRNY

-169 IASMLGN
+169 IASMLGM

-184 VLNFGWYAWGS
+184 VLNFGWYNLGK
-195 PVEKTLSSFWSLKK
+195 PVKKTLSSFWSLKK
-209 DSNDYKVTGVEFIVN
+209 NSSDYKVTGVEFITN
-224 SDTKY
+224 SDTKW

-239 CSNPLADRGD
+239 CSNPLADLKD
-249 AENVYYGPMRDLT
+249 AENVYYGPMKDLT

-276 DVTDVIKVTLLDGT
+276 DVTDAVKVTLLDGT
-290 TIRVPCMTLNQ
+290 TIVVPCMTLNQ

-316 EGEAS
+316 DGEAS

-347 KVDAEWVRA
+347 KVDADWVRA

-408 ELSAEVAKLGYLTA
+408 ELSTEVAKLGYLTADSAVIKGKLDTSELSAEVAKLGYLTA

-433 NQLSAEVAKLG
+433 NQLSTEVAKLG
-444 YLTADSAVIKGK
+444 YMTAD
-456 LDTSELSSEVAKLG
+456 
-470 YLSASEAD
+470 EAD

-483 IKLSNIETAN
+483 IKLTNIETAN
-493 VATLFAKVGL
+493 VATLLAKVGL

-526 KITAGTLVADRILLK
+526 KITAGTLIADRILLK
-541 GSENGLLYALN
+541 GSEKGLLYALN

-567 YVLTDRTVNAD
+567 YVLTDHTINAD
-578 KIVANSITAKE
+578 KIVASSITANE

-597 NNAVISTITSQQAF
+597 NNAVISTITSQEAF

-623 ASNTANAANTTAN
+623 A
-636 SALNKVDN
+636 K
-644 LQVGGTNLI
+644 
-653 PNTHKTAVTMT
+653 KTA
-664 YPASG
+664 
-669 HYADYCKVKTTTPL
+669 DEIK
-683 NGDIY
+683 
-688 TLSFWAKSTVNGDKV
+688 
-703 VTYFYNPDNVTSING
+703 
-718 SQGQRSTSNTDGRC
+718 
-732 TFTLST
+732 
-738 VLTKYWVTYTILKN
+738 
-752 SNSTKNVIIP
+752 
-762 RMWGGYGTGTVT
+762 
-774 VQWEKLEEGNKATDW
+774 
-789 SPAPED
+789 
-795 ISVENVYSPNTTT
+795 ENIYSPNTTT

-828 LFAQDITASGKITGA
+828 LFAQDITASGTITGA

-873 VDSGSEAP
+873 VDQWNSSAATITGS
-881 YKAWCEI
+881 YKSWCEI
-888 DPNSPGYINKGA
+888 TPNGSGQINIGA
-900 GAGIFSFKSPSF
+900 GVGTFTYKCPTIRC
-912 KQGYYNKYTS
+912 GYYDRSEDGTV
-922 PTTGEIVSDKITSF
+922 TKITSF
-936 ETHMFGMRTD
+936 ETDMMGISTN
-946 YFEAKRVNS
+946 YFKADKIIS
-955 DLTSIPTDDAEPTPS
+955 DLIPIQTSDGEPTPS
-970 GYEYTYYNLGSDG
+970 GYRETFPSLGSKQQTWQNLYVKSIYVKAGIGDVG
-983 APWETL
+983 DETTG
-989 YARNIVV
+989 NIEA
-996 KKSLK
+996 S
-1001 DDNGKITAQGDII
+1001 GKITAQGDII
-1014 AGLGTSKQVSLQGL
+1014 AGLGTSNQCSLLGKANKKWILIGSAPQGNKVHISQSVRNIA
-1028 YGTVENVVIGLHFQK
+1028 Y
-1043 YVDKLTAKNGVQIE
+1043 
-1057 IPYTTPEYYKYM
+1057 EYYVIVK
-1069 ITTSTQSYGC
+1069 TSHGATFPFYASYDDIKKDLISGYYLS
-1079 AASCSYQGVDLSRNI
+1079 ASYYATVRIMATSRTDNDGFDI
-1094 IYVYVYPFGTN
+1094 SLNMSWTKELYNGQASTFEIYLYYR
-1105 PAYIEVTVLFTK
+1105 
-1117 A
+1117 

>member
-7 ALTNAIIDGEPIN
+7 ALTKAIINGEPIN

-50 IQLGSTNSSYIEA
+50 IQIGSTNSSYIEA
-63 SIEYDKVLASKE
+63 SIEYDRVLANRE
-75 MALYCGIDSE
+75 MALYCGINSE

-96 EPTEDDG
+96 EPSEDDG

-127 NGFKNVVDDIAKQCG
+127 NSFKNVVDDIAKQCG
-142 VTVNFNHTGGTVRNY
+142 VTVNFSYTGGSVRNY

-169 IASMLGN
+169 IASMLGT
-176 FAYFDRQG
+176 FVYFDRQG
-184 VLNFGWYAWGS
+184 VLNFGWYNFGK

-209 DSNDYKVTGVEFIVN
+209 NSSNYKVTGVEFIVN
-224 SDTKY
+224 SDTRW

-249 AENVYYGPMRDLT
+249 AESVYYGPMRDLT

-276 DVTDVIKVTLLDGT
+276 DVTDVVKVTLLDGT
-290 TIRVPCMTLNQ
+290 TIVVPCMTLNQ

-316 EGEAS
+316 DGEAS

-396 DSAVIKGKLDTS
+396 DSAVIKEKLDTS
-408 ELSAEVAKLGYLTA
+408 KLSAEVAKLGYLTA

-456 LDTSELSSEVAKLG
+456 LDANQLSTEVAKLG

-483 IKLSNIETAN
+483 IKLTNIETAN
-493 VATLFAKVGL
+493 VATLLAKVGL
-503 IDRATVVEGHITGYL
+503 IDRATIVEGHITGYL

-541 GSENGLLYALN
+541 GSEKGLLYALN

-567 YVLTDRTVNAD
+567 YVLTDRTINAD
-578 KIVANSITAKE
+578 KIIANSITANE
-589 LDVANIFA
+589 LNVANIFA
-597 NNAVISTITSQQAF
+597 NNAVLSTLTSQQAF

-623 ASNTANAANTTAN
+623 AANTANAAKQTA
-636 SALNKVDN
+636 
-644 LQVGGTNLI
+644 
-653 PNTHKTAVTMT
+653 
-664 YPASG
+664 
-669 HYADYCKVKTTTPL
+669 
-683 NGDIY
+683 
-688 TLSFWAKSTVNGDKV
+688 
-703 VTYFYNPDNVTSING
+703 
-718 SQGQRSTSNTDGRC
+718 DGI
-732 TFTLST
+732 
-738 VLTKYWVTYTILKN
+738 KKN
-752 SNSTKNVIIP
+752 I
-762 RMWGGYGTGTVT
+762 
-774 VQWEKLEEGNKATDW
+774 
-789 SPAPED
+789 
-795 ISVENVYSPNTTT
+795 YSPNTTT
-808 IDGGKITTN
+808 INGGKITTN
-817 SIKAKQIDVTN
+817 SIKAAQIDVSN
-828 LFAQDITASGKITGA
+828 LFAQDITASGTITGA

-862 TENGFSRELDW
+862 TKNGFTRELDW
-873 VDSGSEAP
+873 VDQWNSSAATITGS

-888 DPNSPGYINKGA
+888 TPNGSGQINI
-900 GAGIFSFKSPSF
+900 GAGIGTFSYKCPTIRV
-912 KQGYYNKYTS
+912 GYYDRSQDGKTA
-922 PTTGEIVSDKITSF
+922 TKITSF
-936 ETHMFGMRTD
+936 ESDMMGISTN
-946 YFEAKRVNS
+946 YFRANRIIS
-955 DLTSIPTDDAEPTPS
+955 DLIPVPASDSVSTPS
-970 GYEYTYYNLGSDG
+970 GYRTDFPSLGSEEQTWQNLYVKSIYVKAGIGDVG
-983 APWETL
+983 DETTG
-989 YARNIVV
+989 NIEA
-996 KKSLK
+996 S
-1001 DDNGKITAQGDII
+1001 GKITAQGGAVFGGYVYFNTTEKAYLTKGDSVPIFFYTGGFI
-1014 AGLGTSKQVSLQGL
+1014 TGGGRTVCFFLPTKLIVGASNATLSFASGEGIKVRQGGRYCYGSTADANARPISQSISLSGKGGVNVALEMSNATNVTNNDACGVAL
-1028 YGTVENVVIGLHFQK
+1028 YGT
-1043 YVDKLTAKNGVQIE
+1043 LT
-1057 IPYTTPEYYKYM
+1057 
-1069 ITTSTQSYGC
+1069 
-1079 AASCSYQGVDLSRNI
+1079 LS
-1094 IYVYVYPFGTN
+1094 
-1105 PAYIEVTVLFTK
+1105 
-1117 A
+1117 

>member
-1 MYSTKE
+1 MYSTSE
-7 ALTNAIIDGEPIN
+7 ALTNAIINGEPIN

-27 SDGVVIKTIK
+27 SGGVVIKTIK

-50 IQLGSTNSSYIEA
+50 IQIGSTNSSYIEA
-63 SIEYDKVLASKE
+63 SIEYDKVLANRE

-96 EPTEDDG
+96 EPSEDDG

-142 VTVNFNHTGGTVRNY
+142 VTVNFSYTGGTVRNY

-169 IASMLGN
+169 IASMLGM

-184 VLNFGWYAWGS
+184 VLNFGWYNLGK

-209 DSNDYKVTGVEFIVN
+209 NSSDYKVTGVEFITN
-224 SDTKY
+224 SDTKW

-239 CSNPLADRGD
+239 CSNPLADLKD
-249 AENVYYGPMRDLT
+249 AENVYYGPMRNLT

-276 DVTDVIKVTLLDGT
+276 DVTDAVKVTLLDGT
-290 TIRVPCMTLNQ
+290 TIVVPCMTLNQ

-316 EGEAS
+316 DGEAS

-422 DSAVIKGKLDT
+422 DSAVIKNKLDT
-433 NQLSAEVAKLG
+433 SELSAEVAKLG

-456 LDTSELSSEVAKLG
+456 LDTNQLSTKVAKLG
-470 YLSASEAD
+470 YMTADEAD

-483 IKLSNIETAN
+483 IKLTNIETAN
-493 VATLFAKVGL
+493 VATLLANVGL
-503 IDRATVVEGHITGYL
+503 IDRATVVEGHITGFL

-541 GSENGLLYALN
+541 GSKKGLLYALN

-567 YVLTDRTVNAD
+567 YVLTDHTINAD
-578 KIVANSITAKE
+578 KIVASSITANE

-597 NNAVISTITSQQAF
+597 NNAVISTITSQEAF

-623 ASNTANAANTTAN
+623 A
-636 SALNKVDN
+636 K
-644 LQVGGTNLI
+644 
-653 PNTHKTAVTMT
+653 KTA
-664 YPASG
+664 
-669 HYADYCKVKTTTPL
+669 DEIK
-683 NGDIY
+683 
-688 TLSFWAKSTVNGDKV
+688 
-703 VTYFYNPDNVTSING
+703 
-718 SQGQRSTSNTDGRC
+718 
-732 TFTLST
+732 
-738 VLTKYWVTYTILKN
+738 KN
-752 SNSTKNVIIP
+752 I
-762 RMWGGYGTGTVT
+762 
-774 VQWEKLEEGNKATDW
+774 
-789 SPAPED
+789 
-795 ISVENVYSPNTTT
+795 YSPNTTT

-828 LFAQDITASGKITGA
+828 LFAQDITASGTITGA

-873 VDSGSEAP
+873 VDQWSSSAATITGS
-881 YKAWCEI
+881 YKAWCKI
-888 DPNSPGYINKGA
+888 TPNGSGQINIGA
-900 GAGIFSFKSPSF
+900 GVGTFSYHCPTIRC
-912 KQGYYNKYTS
+912 GYYDRSQDGKTV
-922 PTTGEIVSDKITSF
+922 TKITSF
-936 ETHMFGMRTD
+936 ETDMMGISTN
-946 YFEAKRVNS
+946 YFKADKIIS
-955 DLTSIPTDDAEPTPS
+955 DLIPIQTNDAESTPS
-970 GYEYTYYNLGSDG
+970 GYRETFPSLGSSQQTWQNLYVKSIYVKAGIGDVG
-983 APWETL
+983 DETTG
-989 YARNIVV
+989 NIEA
-996 KKSLK
+996 S
-1001 DDNGKITAQGDII
+1001 GKITAQNDII
-1014 AGLGTSKQVSLQGL
+1014 AGLGTDKQVSLQGHAQSI
-1028 YGTVENVVIGLHFQK
+1028 TVHCGKYAVCHQVSKIKLQLRFKEKTGVALIMGHLNSSAYYIGHLRWFDTAYALEKIAGNASISIAGYIKLPADQDGYCQFLLQGFDTGSVFDVISH
-1043 YVDKLTAKNGVQIE
+1043 A
-1057 IPYTTPEYYKYM
+1057 
-1069 ITTSTQSYGC
+1069 
-1079 AASCSYQGVDLSRNI
+1079 
-1094 IYVYVYPFGTN
+1094 IYVCQFISY
-1105 PAYIEVTVLFTK
+1105 
-1117 A
+1117 

>member
-1 MYSTKE
+1 MYSTSE
-7 ALTNAIIDGEPIN
+7 ALTNAIINGEAIN

-50 IQLGSTNSSYIEA
+50 IQIGSTNSSYIEA
-63 SIEYDKVLASKE
+63 SIEYDKVLANRE

-116 DKLYEPTVVIP
+116 DKLYEPKVAIP

-142 VTVNFNHTGGTVRNY
+142 VTVNFSYTGGTVRNY
-157 IKGYTCREMIGY
+157 IKGYTCREIIGY
-169 IASMLGN
+169 IASMLGM

-184 VLNFGWYAWGS
+184 VLNFGWYNFGK
-195 PVEKTLSSFWSLKK
+195 PVEKTLSSFWGLKK
-209 DSNDYKVTGVEFIVN
+209 NSSDYKVTGVEFIVN
-224 SDTKY
+224 SDTRW

-239 CSNPLADRGD
+239 CSNPLADLKD
-249 AENVYYGPMRDLT
+249 AENVYYGPMKDLT

-276 DVTDVIKVTLLDGT
+276 DVTDVVKVTLLDGT

-316 EGEAS
+316 DGEGS

-396 DSAVIKGKLDTS
+396 DSAIIKGKLDASELSVEVAKLGYLTADSAVIKGKLDTN
-408 ELSAEVAKLGYLTA
+408 ELSTEVAKLGYLTA

-433 NQLSAEVAKLG
+433 NQLSTEVAKLG
-444 YLTADSAVIKGK
+444 YMTAD
-456 LDTSELSSEVAKLG
+456 
-470 YLSASEAD
+470 EAD

-483 IKLSNIETAN
+483 IKLTNIETAN
-493 VATLFAKVGL
+493 VATLLAKIGL
-503 IDRATVVEGHITGYL
+503 IDRATVVEGHITGFL

-526 KITAGTLVADRILLK
+526 KITAGTLIADRILLK
-541 GSENGLLYALN
+541 GSEKGLLYALN

-567 YVLTDRTVNAD
+567 YVLTDRTINAD
-578 KIVANSITAKE
+578 KIVASSITANE

-597 NNAVISTITSQQAF
+597 DNAVISTITSQEAF

-623 ASNTANAANTTAN
+623 A
-636 SALNKVDN
+636 K
-644 LQVGGTNLI
+644 
-653 PNTHKTAVTMT
+653 KTA
-664 YPASG
+664 
-669 HYADYCKVKTTTPL
+669 DEIK
-683 NGDIY
+683 
-688 TLSFWAKSTVNGDKV
+688 
-703 VTYFYNPDNVTSING
+703 
-718 SQGQRSTSNTDGRC
+718 
-732 TFTLST
+732 
-738 VLTKYWVTYTILKN
+738 
-752 SNSTKNVIIP
+752 
-762 RMWGGYGTGTVT
+762 
-774 VQWEKLEEGNKATDW
+774 
-789 SPAPED
+789 
-795 ISVENVYSPNTTT
+795 ENIYSPNTTT

-817 SIKAKQIDVTN
+817 SIKAAQIDVAN
-828 LFAQDITASGKITGA
+828 LFAQDITASGTITGA

-853 SGKIADFNI
+853 SGKIADFSI
-862 TENGFSRELDW
+862 TENGFVRELDW
-873 VDSGSEAP
+873 VDQWNSSAATITGS

-888 DPNSPGYINKGA
+888 TPNGSGQINIGA
-900 GAGIFSFKSPSF
+900 EVGTFTYQCPTIRC
-912 KQGYYNKYTS
+912 GYYDRSQDGKTV
-922 PTTGEIVSDKITSF
+922 TKITSF
-936 ETHMFGMRTD
+936 ETDMMGISTN
-946 YFEAKRVNS
+946 YFKADKIIS
-955 DLTSIPTDDAEPTPS
+955 DLIPIPATDNVPTPS
-970 GYEYTYYNLGSDG
+970 GHRATFPNLGSPQQTWQNLYVKSIYVKAGIGDVG
-983 APWETL
+983 DETTG
-989 YARNIVV
+989 NIEA
-996 KKSLK
+996 S
-1001 DDNGKITAQGDII
+1001 GKITAQGDIV
-1014 AGLGTSKQVSLQGL
+1014 AGLGTDKQVSLQGL
-1028 YGTVENVVIGLHFQK
+1028 KDTTTQIRGKSIFSINNYGAGASKKGSSVSLWKDSATLTHGFYIAIISAVISTNTGTSRIELLANGNALVAARTNSTTYERVLAVHNFGVSGEQSFNFEL
-1043 YVDKLTAKNGVQIE
+1043 VAKSQDAS
-1057 IPYTTPEYYKYM
+1057 
-1069 ITTSTQSYGC
+1069 ST
-1079 AASCSYQGVDLSRNI
+1079 
-1094 IYVYVYPFGTN
+1094 
-1105 PAYIEVTVLFTK
+1105 VTVPGYRTYSVLIFK
-1117 A
+1117 IG

>member
-1 MYSTKE
+1 MYSTSE
-7 ALTNAIIDGEPIN
+7 ALTDAIINGEPIN

-50 IQLGSTNSSYIEA
+50 IQIGSTNSSYIEA
-63 SIEYDKVLASKE
+63 SIEYDKVLANRE

-116 DKLYEPTVVIP
+116 DKLYEPKVAIP

-142 VTVNFNHTGGTVRNY
+142 VTVNFSYTGGTVRNY

-169 IASMLGN
+169 IASMLGE

-184 VLNFGWYAWGS
+184 VLNFGWYNFGK

-209 DSNDYKVTGVEFIVN
+209 DSSDYKVTGVEFIVN
-224 SDTKY
+224 SDTKW
-229 LAGSEPNIIY
+229 LAGSEPNVIY
-239 CSNPLADRGD
+239 CSNPLADLKD
-249 AENVYYGPMRDLT
+249 AENVYYGPMKDLT

-276 DVTDVIKVTLLDGT
+276 DVTDVVKVTLLDGT

-316 EGEAS
+316 DGEAS

-396 DSAVIKGKLDTS
+396 DSAIIKGKLDANELSAEVAKLGYLTADSAVIKGKLDTS

-433 NQLSAEVAKLG
+433 NQLSTEVAKLG
-444 YLTADSAVIKGK
+444 YMTAD
-456 LDTSELSSEVAKLG
+456 
-470 YLSASEAD
+470 EAD

-483 IKLSNIETAN
+483 IKLTNIETAN
-493 VATLFAKVGL
+493 VATLLANVGL
-503 IDRATVVEGHITGYL
+503 IDRATVVEGHITGFL

-541 GSENGLLYALN
+541 GSEKGLLYALN

-567 YVLTDRTVNAD
+567 YVLTDRTINAD
-578 KIVANSITAKE
+578 KIVASSITANE
-589 LDVANIFA
+589 LDVENIFA
-597 NNAVISTITSQQAF
+597 DNAVISTITSQEAF

-623 ASNTANAANTTAN
+623 A
-636 SALNKVDN
+636 K
-644 LQVGGTNLI
+644 
-653 PNTHKTAVTMT
+653 KTA
-664 YPASG
+664 
-669 HYADYCKVKTTTPL
+669 DEIK
-683 NGDIY
+683 
-688 TLSFWAKSTVNGDKV
+688 
-703 VTYFYNPDNVTSING
+703 
-718 SQGQRSTSNTDGRC
+718 
-732 TFTLST
+732 
-738 VLTKYWVTYTILKN
+738 
-752 SNSTKNVIIP
+752 
-762 RMWGGYGTGTVT
+762 
-774 VQWEKLEEGNKATDW
+774 
-789 SPAPED
+789 
-795 ISVENVYSPNTTT
+795 ENIYSPNTTT

-828 LFAQDITASGKITGA
+828 LFAQDITASGTITGA

-873 VDSGSEAP
+873 VDQWNSSAAVITGS

-888 DPNSPGYINKGA
+888 TPNGA
-900 GAGIFSFKSPSF
+900 GQINIGGGVGTFTYRCPTIRC
-912 KQGYYNKYTS
+912 GYYDRSQDGKTV
-922 PTTGEIVSDKITSF
+922 TKITSF
-936 ETHMFGMRTD
+936 ETDMMGISTN
-946 YFEAKRVNS
+946 YFRAKQVID
-955 DLTSIPTDDAEPTPS
+955 DLIPAPAGDSVPTPS
-970 GYEYTYYNLGSDG
+970 GYRAAFPSLGSEQQTWQNLYVKSIYVKAGIGDVG
-983 APWETL
+983 DETTG
-989 YARNIVV
+989 NIEA
-996 KKSLK
+996 S
-1001 DDNGKITAQGDII
+1001 GKITAQGDII
-1014 AGLGTSKQVSLQGL
+1014 AGLGTDKQVSLQGL
-1028 YGTVENVVIGLHFQK
+1028 KDTTTQIRGKSIFSINNYGAGASKKGSSVSLWKDSATLTHGFYIAIISAVISTNTGTSRIELLANGNAL
-1043 YVDKLTAKNGVQIE
+1043 VTACTNSTTYERVLAVHNFGVSGEQSFDFE
-1057 IPYTTPEYYKYM
+1057 LVAKSQDAS
-1069 ITTSTQSYGC
+1069 ST
-1079 AASCSYQGVDLSRNI
+1079 
-1094 IYVYVYPFGTN
+1094 
-1105 PAYIEVTVLFTK
+1105 VTVPGYRTYSVLIFK
-1117 A
+1117 IG

>member
-1 MYSTKE
+1 MYSTSE
-7 ALTNAIIDGEPIN
+7 ALTNAIINGEPIN

-63 SIEYDKVLASKE
+63 SIEYDKVLANRE

-127 NGFKNVVDDIAKQCG
+127 NDFKNVVDDIAKQCG
-142 VTVNFNHTGGTVRNY
+142 VTVNFNYTGGTVRNY

-169 IASMLGN
+169 IASMLGE

-184 VLNFGWYAWGS
+184 VLNFGWYAWGN

-209 DSNDYKVTGVEFIVN
+209 DSSDYKVTGVEFIIN

-239 CSNPLADRGD
+239 CSNPLADRGN
-249 AENVYYGPMRDLT
+249 AESVYYGPMRDLT

-309 VKAVGNA
+309 VKAVGNV

-347 KVDAEWVRA
+347 KVDADWVRA

-385 ANVAKLGYLTA
+385 ANAAKLGYLTA

-456 LDTSELSSEVAKLG
+456 LDASELSTEVAKLG

-493 VATLFAKVGL
+493 VATLLAKVGL

-541 GSENGLLYALN
+541 GSEKGLLYALN

-567 YVLTDRTVNAD
+567 YVLTDRTINAD
-578 KIVANSITAKE
+578 KIVANSITANE

-597 NNAVISTITSQQAF
+597 NNAVISTITSQEAF

-623 ASNTANAANTTAN
+623 A
-636 SALNKVDN
+636 K
-644 LQVGGTNLI
+644 
-653 PNTHKTAVTMT
+653 KTA
-664 YPASG
+664 
-669 HYADYCKVKTTTPL
+669 DEIK
-683 NGDIY
+683 
-688 TLSFWAKSTVNGDKV
+688 
-703 VTYFYNPDNVTSING
+703 
-718 SQGQRSTSNTDGRC
+718 
-732 TFTLST
+732 
-738 VLTKYWVTYTILKN
+738 
-752 SNSTKNVIIP
+752 
-762 RMWGGYGTGTVT
+762 
-774 VQWEKLEEGNKATDW
+774 
-789 SPAPED
+789 
-795 ISVENVYSPNTTT
+795 ENIYSPNTTT

-817 SIKAKQIDVTN
+817 SIKAKQIDVAN
-828 LFAQDITASGKITGA
+828 LFAQDITASGTITGA

-873 VDSGSEAP
+873 VDQWNDSVATITGS

-888 DPNSPGYINKGA
+888 TPNGSGQINI
-900 GAGIFSFKSPSF
+900 GAGIGTFYYKCPTIRC
-912 KQGYYNKYTS
+912 GYYDRSQDGTV
-922 PTTGEIVSDKITSF
+922 TKITSF
-936 ETHMFGMRTD
+936 ETDMMGISTN
-946 YFEAKRVNS
+946 YFKADKIIS
-955 DLTSIPTDDAEPTPS
+955 DLIPIQTNDAESTPS
-970 GYEYTYYNLGSDG
+970 GYRETFPSLGSPQQTWQNLYVKSIYVKAGIKDIG
-983 APWETL
+983 DETIG
-989 YARNIVV
+989 NIEA
-996 KKSLK
+996 S
-1001 DDNGKITAQGDII
+1001 GKITAQGGAVFGGRVYFDTTEKAYLAKGDSVPIFFYTGGFITGGGQTVCFFLPTRLII
-1014 AGLGTSKQVSLQGL
+1014 GASKATFSFATGEGITVRQGGKYCYGSTAGANVRPKSQSISFVEGGVNVALEMSNTTNVANNDACGIAL
-1028 YGTVENVVIGLHFQK
+1028 YATLN
-1043 YVDKLTAKNGVQIE
+1043 
-1057 IPYTTPEYYKYM
+1057 
-1069 ITTSTQSYGC
+1069 
-1079 AASCSYQGVDLSRNI
+1079 LS
-1094 IYVYVYPFGTN
+1094 
-1105 PAYIEVTVLFTK
+1105 
-1117 A
+1117 

>member
-1 MYSTKE
+1 MYSTSE
-7 ALTNAIIDGEPIN
+7 ALTNAIINGEPIN

-50 IQLGSTNSSYIEA
+50 IQIGSTNSSYIEA
-63 SIEYDKVLASKE
+63 SIEYDKVLANRE

-127 NGFKNVVDDIAKQCG
+127 NDFKNVVDDIAKQCG
-142 VTVNFNHTGGTVRNY
+142 VTVNFSYTGGTVRNY

-169 IASMLGN
+169 IASMLGE

-184 VLNFGWYAWGS
+184 VLNFGWYTGGN
-195 PVEKTLSSFWSLKK
+195 PVKKTLSSFWSLKK
-209 DSNDYKVTGVEFIVN
+209 DSSDYKVTGVEFIVN

-239 CSNPLADRGD
+239 CSNPLADLKD

-276 DVTDVIKVTLLDGT
+276 DVTDVVKVTLLDGT
-290 TIRVPCMTLNQ
+290 TIVVPCMTLNQ

-316 EGEAS
+316 DGEAS

-396 DSAVIKGKLDTS
+396 DSAVIKGKLDAS
-408 ELSAEVAKLGYLTA
+408 ELSTEVAKLGYLTA

-456 LDTSELSSEVAKLG
+456 LDTNQLSTEVAKLG
-470 YLSASEAD
+470 YMTADSAD

-483 IKLSNIETAN
+483 IKLTNIETAN
-493 VATLFAKVGL
+493 VATLLANVGL
-503 IDRATVVEGHITGYL
+503 IDRATVVEGHITGFL
-518 DSVEVNAN
+518 DSVEINAN

-541 GSENGLLYALN
+541 GSESGLLYALN

-567 YVLTDRTVNAD
+567 YVLTDRTINAD
-578 KIVANSITAKE
+578 KIVASSITANE
-589 LDVANIFA
+589 LDVENIFA
-597 NNAVISTITSQQAF
+597 NNAVISTITSQEAF

-623 ASNTANAANTTAN
+623 A
-636 SALNKVDN
+636 K
-644 LQVGGTNLI
+644 
-653 PNTHKTAVTMT
+653 KTA
-664 YPASG
+664 
-669 HYADYCKVKTTTPL
+669 DEIKE
-683 NGDIY
+683 NIY
-688 TLSFWAKSTVNGDKV
+688 T
-703 VTYFYNPDNVTSING
+703 
-718 SQGQRSTSNTDGRC
+718 
-732 TFTLST
+732 
-738 VLTKYWVTYTILKN
+738 
-752 SNSTKNVIIP
+752 
-762 RMWGGYGTGTVT
+762 
-774 VQWEKLEEGNKATDW
+774 
-789 SPAPED
+789 
-795 ISVENVYSPNTTT
+795 PNTTT

-828 LFAQDITASGKITGA
+828 LFAQDITASGTITGA

-873 VDSGSEAP
+873 VDQWNSSAATITGS

-888 DPNSPGYINKGA
+888 TPNGA
-900 GAGIFSFKSPSF
+900 GQINIGAGVGTFTYQCPTIRC
-912 KQGYYNKYTS
+912 GYYDRSQDGKTI
-922 PTTGEIVSDKITSF
+922 TKITSF
-936 ETHMFGMRTD
+936 ETDMMGISTN
-946 YFEAKRVNS
+946 YFRAGKIIDDLIPVQAS
-955 DLTSIPTDDAEPTPS
+955 DPEPTPS
-970 GYEYTYYNLGSDG
+970 GYRESFPNLGSPQQTWQNLYVKSIYVKAGLGDVG
-983 APWETL
+983 DETTG
-989 YARNIVV
+989 NIEA
-996 KKSLK
+996 S
-1001 DDNGKITAQGDII
+1001 GKITAQGDVV
-1014 AGLGTSKQVSLQGL
+1014 AGLGTTNQTSLLGKANKKWTLIGNTTQGNKIHISQSI
-1028 YGTVENVVIGLHFQK
+1028 YDVA
-1043 YVDKLTAKNGVQIE
+1043 Y
-1057 IPYTTPEYYKYM
+1057 EYYVIIK
-1069 ITTSTQSYGC
+1069 TSHGATFPFYTSYNDIKKDLINGYYYSSSYY
-1079 AASCSYQGVDLSRNI
+1079 ATVRIMSTSRTDKDGFDMSLNMAWTKELYNGQASTFE
-1094 IYVYVYPFGTN
+1094 IYIYYR
-1105 PAYIEVTVLFTK
+1105 
-1117 A
+1117 

>member
-7 ALTNAIIDGEPIN
+7 ALTKAIINGEPIN

-50 IQLGSTNSSYIEA
+50 IQIGSTNSSYIEA
-63 SIEYDKVLASKE
+63 SIEYDRVLANRE
-75 MALYCGIDSE
+75 MALYCGINSE

-96 EPTEDDG
+96 EPSEDDG

-127 NGFKNVVDDIAKQCG
+127 NSFKNVVDDIAKQCG
-142 VTVNFNHTGGTVRNY
+142 VTVNFSYTGGSVRNY

-169 IASMLGN
+169 IASMLGT
-176 FAYFDRQG
+176 FVYFDRQG
-184 VLNFGWYAWGS
+184 VLNFGWYNFGK

-209 DSNDYKVTGVEFIVN
+209 NSSNYKVTGVEFIVN
-224 SDTKY
+224 SDTRW

-249 AENVYYGPMRDLT
+249 AESVYYGPMRDLT

-276 DVTDVIKVTLLDGT
+276 DVTDVVKVTLLDGT
-290 TIRVPCMTLNQ
+290 TIVVPCMTLNQ

-316 EGEAS
+316 DGEAS

-396 DSAVIKGKLDTS
+396 DSAVIKEKLDTS
-408 ELSAEVAKLGYLTA
+408 KLSAEVAKLGYLTA

-456 LDTSELSSEVAKLG
+456 LDANQLSTEVAKLG

-483 IKLSNIETAN
+483 IKLTNIETAN
-493 VATLFAKVGL
+493 VATLLAKVGL
-503 IDRATVVEGHITGYL
+503 IDRATIVEGHITGYL

-541 GSENGLLYALN
+541 GSEKGLLYALN

-567 YVLTDRTVNAD
+567 YVLTDRTINAD
-578 KIVANSITAKE
+578 KIIANSITANE
-589 LDVANIFA
+589 LNVANIFA
-597 NNAVISTITSQQAF
+597 NNAVLSTLTSQQAF

-623 ASNTANAANTTAN
+623 AANTANAAKQTA
-636 SALNKVDN
+636 
-644 LQVGGTNLI
+644 
-653 PNTHKTAVTMT
+653 
-664 YPASG
+664 
-669 HYADYCKVKTTTPL
+669 
-683 NGDIY
+683 
-688 TLSFWAKSTVNGDKV
+688 
-703 VTYFYNPDNVTSING
+703 
-718 SQGQRSTSNTDGRC
+718 DGI
-732 TFTLST
+732 
-738 VLTKYWVTYTILKN
+738 KKN
-752 SNSTKNVIIP
+752 I
-762 RMWGGYGTGTVT
+762 
-774 VQWEKLEEGNKATDW
+774 
-789 SPAPED
+789 
-795 ISVENVYSPNTTT
+795 YSPNTTT
-808 IDGGKITTN
+808 INGGKITTN
-817 SIKAKQIDVTN
+817 SIKAAQIDVSN
-828 LFAQDITASGKITGA
+828 LFAQDITASGTITGA

-862 TENGFSRELDW
+862 TKNGFTRELDW
-873 VDSGSEAP
+873 VDQWNSSAATITGS

-888 DPNSPGYINKGA
+888 TPNGSGQINI
-900 GAGIFSFKSPSF
+900 GAGIGTFSYKCPTIRV
-912 KQGYYNKYTS
+912 GYYDRSQDGKTA
-922 PTTGEIVSDKITSF
+922 TKITSF
-936 ETHMFGMRTD
+936 ESDMMGISTN
-946 YFEAKRVNS
+946 YFRANRIIS
-955 DLTSIPTDDAEPTPS
+955 DLIPVPASDTVSTPS
-970 GYEYTYYNLGSDG
+970 GYRTDFPSLGSEEQTWQNLYVKSIYVKAGIGDVG
-983 APWETL
+983 DETTG
-989 YARNIVV
+989 NIEA
-996 KKSLK
+996 S
-1001 DDNGKITAQGDII
+1001 GKITAQGGAVFGGYVYFNTTEKAYLTKGDSVPIFFYTGGFI
-1014 AGLGTSKQVSLQGL
+1014 TGGGRTVCFFLPTKLIVGASNATLSFASGEGITVRQGGRYCYGSTADANARPISQSISLSGKGGVNVALEMSNATNVTNNDACGVAL
-1028 YGTVENVVIGLHFQK
+1028 YGT
-1043 YVDKLTAKNGVQIE
+1043 LT
-1057 IPYTTPEYYKYM
+1057 
-1069 ITTSTQSYGC
+1069 
-1079 AASCSYQGVDLSRNI
+1079 LS
-1094 IYVYVYPFGTN
+1094 
-1105 PAYIEVTVLFTK
+1105 
-1117 A
+1117 

>member
-1 MYSTKE
+1 MYSTSE
-7 ALTNAIIDGEPIN
+7 ALTNAIINGEAIN

-50 IQLGSTNSSYIEA
+50 IQIGSTNSSYIEA
-63 SIEYDKVLASKE
+63 SIEYDKVLANRE

-116 DKLYEPTVVIP
+116 DKLYEPKVVIP
-127 NGFKNVVDDIAKQCG
+127 NSFKNVVDDIAKQCG
-142 VTVNFNHTGGTVRNY
+142 VTVNFSYTGGTVRNY

-169 IASMLGN
+169 IASMLGM

-184 VLNFGWYAWGS
+184 VLNFGWYNFGK
-195 PVEKTLSSFWSLKK
+195 PVEKTLSSFWGLKK
-209 DSNDYKVTGVEFIVN
+209 NSSDYKVTGVEFIVN
-224 SDTKY
+224 SDTRW

-239 CSNPLADRGD
+239 CSNPLADLKD
-249 AENVYYGPMRDLT
+249 AENVYYGPMKDLT

-276 DVTDVIKVTLLDGT
+276 DVTDVVKVTLLDGT

-316 EGEAS
+316 DGEGS

-396 DSAVIKGKLDTS
+396 DSAIIKGKLDASELSVEVAKLGYLTADSAVIKGKLDTN
-408 ELSAEVAKLGYLTA
+408 ELSTEVAKLGYLTA

-433 NQLSAEVAKLG
+433 NQLSTEVAKLG
-444 YLTADSAVIKGK
+444 YMTAD
-456 LDTSELSSEVAKLG
+456 
-470 YLSASEAD
+470 EAD

-483 IKLSNIETAN
+483 IKLTNIETAN
-493 VATLFAKVGL
+493 VATLLAKIGL
-503 IDRATVVEGHITGYL
+503 IDRATVVEGHITGFL

-526 KITAGTLVADRILLK
+526 KITAGTLIADRILLK
-541 GSENGLLYALN
+541 GSEKGLLYALN

-567 YVLTDRTVNAD
+567 YVLTDRTINAD
-578 KIVANSITAKE
+578 KIVASSITANE

-597 NNAVISTITSQQAF
+597 DNAVISTITSQEAF

-623 ASNTANAANTTAN
+623 A
-636 SALNKVDN
+636 K
-644 LQVGGTNLI
+644 
-653 PNTHKTAVTMT
+653 KTA
-664 YPASG
+664 
-669 HYADYCKVKTTTPL
+669 DEIK
-683 NGDIY
+683 
-688 TLSFWAKSTVNGDKV
+688 
-703 VTYFYNPDNVTSING
+703 
-718 SQGQRSTSNTDGRC
+718 
-732 TFTLST
+732 
-738 VLTKYWVTYTILKN
+738 
-752 SNSTKNVIIP
+752 
-762 RMWGGYGTGTVT
+762 
-774 VQWEKLEEGNKATDW
+774 
-789 SPAPED
+789 
-795 ISVENVYSPNTTT
+795 ENIYSPNTTT

-817 SIKAKQIDVTN
+817 SIKAAQIDVAN
-828 LFAQDITASGKITGA
+828 LFAQDITASGTITGA

-853 SGKIADFNI
+853 SGKIADFSI
-862 TENGFSRELDW
+862 TENGFVRELDW
-873 VDSGSEAP
+873 VDQWSSSAATITGS

-888 DPNSPGYINKGA
+888 TPNGSGQINIGA
-900 GAGIFSFKSPSF
+900 GVGTFTYQCPTIRC
-912 KQGYYNKYTS
+912 GYYDRSQDGKTV
-922 PTTGEIVSDKITSF
+922 TKITSF
-936 ETHMFGMRTD
+936 ETDMMGISTN
-946 YFEAKRVNS
+946 YFKADKIIS
-955 DLTSIPTDDAEPTPS
+955 DLIPIPATDNVPTPS
-970 GYEYTYYNLGSDG
+970 VYRATFPSLGSSQQTWQNLYVKSIYVKAGIGDVG
-983 APWETL
+983 DETTG
-989 YARNIVV
+989 NIEA
-996 KKSLK
+996 S
-1001 DDNGKITAQGDII
+1001 GKITAQGDII
-1014 AGLGTSKQVSLQGL
+1014 AGLGTDKQVSLRDDMPEIRKGSL
-1028 YGTVENVVIGLHFQK
+1028 SSVKSTNAWGWTHVNFSTPFKKGVPTVITQ
-1043 YVDKLTAKNGVQIE
+1043 DTSTAGVQESSIV
-1057 IPYTTPEYYKYM
+1057 INATKTGFDFG
-1069 ITTSTQSYGC
+1069 IFNSSVVRTFSYL
-1079 AASCSYQGVDLSRNI
+1079 AV
-1094 IYVYVYPFGTN
+1094 V
-1105 PAYIEVTVLFTK
+1105 
-1117 A
+1117 

>member
-1 MYSTKE
+1 MYSTSE
-7 ALTNAIIDGEPIN
+7 ALTNAIINGEPIN

-50 IQLGSTNSSYIEA
+50 IQIGSTNSSYIEA
-63 SIEYDKVLASKE
+63 SIEYDKVLANRE

-96 EPTEDDG
+96 EPTEEDG

-116 DKLYEPTVVIP
+116 DKLYEPKVVIP
-127 NGFKNVVDDIAKQCG
+127 NSFKNVVDDIAKQCG
-142 VTVNFNHTGGTVRNY
+142 VTVNFSYTGGTVRNY

-169 IASMLGN
+169 IASMLGE

-184 VLNFGWYAWGS
+184 VLNFGWYAWGK

-209 DSNDYKVTGVEFIVN
+209 DSNNYKVTGVEFIAN
-224 SDTKY
+224 SDTRW

-239 CSNPLADRGD
+239 CSNPLADLKD
-249 AENVYYGPMRDLT
+249 AENVYYGPMKDLT

-276 DVTDVIKVTLLDGT
+276 DVTDVVKVTLLDGT
-290 TIRVPCMTLNQ
+290 TIVVPCMTLNQ
-301 DFTASETK
+301 DFTASETE

-316 EGEAS
+316 DGEAS

-329 AMDRLTTDLLLTN
+329 AIDRLTTDLLLTN

-396 DSAVIKGKLDTS
+396 DSAIIKGKLDASELSVEVAKLGYLTADSAVIKGKLDTS

-433 NQLSAEVAKLG
+433 NQLSTEVAKLG
-444 YLTADSAVIKGK
+444 YMTAD
-456 LDTSELSSEVAKLG
+456 
-470 YLSASEAD
+470 EAD

-483 IKLSNIETAN
+483 IKLTNIETAN
-493 VATLFAKVGL
+493 VATLLANVGL
-503 IDRATVVEGHITGYL
+503 IDRATVVEGHITGFL

-541 GSENGLLYALN
+541 GSEKGLLYAFN

-567 YVLTDRTVNAD
+567 YVLTDRTINAD
-578 KIVANSITAKE
+578 KIVASSITANE

-597 NNAVISTITSQQAF
+597 DNAVISTITSQEAF

-623 ASNTANAANTTAN
+623 A
-636 SALNKVDN
+636 K
-644 LQVGGTNLI
+644 
-653 PNTHKTAVTMT
+653 KTA
-664 YPASG
+664 
-669 HYADYCKVKTTTPL
+669 DEIKE
-683 NGDIY
+683 NIY
-688 TLSFWAKSTVNGDKV
+688 T
-703 VTYFYNPDNVTSING
+703 
-718 SQGQRSTSNTDGRC
+718 
-732 TFTLST
+732 
-738 VLTKYWVTYTILKN
+738 
-752 SNSTKNVIIP
+752 
-762 RMWGGYGTGTVT
+762 
-774 VQWEKLEEGNKATDW
+774 
-789 SPAPED
+789 
-795 ISVENVYSPNTTT
+795 PNTTT

-862 TENGFSRELDW
+862 TENGFLREFDW
-873 VDSGSEAP
+873 VDQWSSSAATITGS

-888 DPNSPGYINKGA
+888 TPNGAGQINI
-900 GAGIFSFKSPSF
+900 GAGIGTFTYRCPTIRC
-912 KQGYYNKYTS
+912 GYYDRSQDGKTV
-922 PTTGEIVSDKITSF
+922 TKITSF
-936 ETHMFGMRTD
+936 ETDMMGISTN
-946 YFEAKRVNS
+946 YFKVDKIIS
-955 DLTSIPTDDAEPTPS
+955 DLIPIQTNDAELTPS
-970 GYEYTYYNLGSDG
+970 GHRETFPNLGSPQQTWQNLYVKSIYVKAGIGDVG
-983 APWETL
+983 DETTG
-989 YARNIVV
+989 NIEA
-996 KKSLK
+996 S
-1001 DDNGKITAQGDII
+1001 GKITAQGDII
-1014 AGLGTSKQVSLQGL
+1014 AGLGTDKQVSLQGL
-1028 YGTVENVVIGLHFQK
+1028 KDTTTQIRGKSIFSINNYGAGASKTGSSVSLWKDSATLTHGFYIAIISAVISTNTGTSRIELLANGNALVAARTNSTTYERVLAVHNFGISGEQSFNFEL
-1043 YVDKLTAKNGVQIE
+1043 VAKSQD
-1057 IPYTTPEYYKYM
+1057 
-1069 ITTSTQSYGC
+1069 TSST
-1079 AASCSYQGVDLSRNI
+1079 
-1094 IYVYVYPFGTN
+1094 
-1105 PAYIEVTVLFTK
+1105 VTVPGYRTYSVSIFK
-1117 A
+1117 IG

>member
-1 MYSTKE
+1 MYSTSE
-7 ALTNAIIDGEPIN
+7 ALTDAIINGEPIN

-50 IQLGSTNSSYIEA
+50 IQIGSTNSSYIEA
-63 SIEYDKVLASKE
+63 SIEYDKVLANRE

-116 DKLYEPTVVIP
+116 DKLYEPKVAIP

-142 VTVNFNHTGGTVRNY
+142 VTVNFSYTGGTVRNY

-169 IASMLGN
+169 IASMLGE

-184 VLNFGWYAWGS
+184 VLNFGWYNFGK

-209 DSNDYKVTGVEFIVN
+209 DSSDYKVTGVEFIVN
-224 SDTKY
+224 SDTKW
-229 LAGSEPNIIY
+229 LAGSEPNVIY
-239 CSNPLADRGD
+239 CSNPLADLKD
-249 AENVYYGPMRDLT
+249 AENVYYGPMKDLT

-276 DVTDVIKVTLLDGT
+276 DVTDVVKVTLLDGT

-316 EGEAS
+316 DGEAS

-396 DSAVIKGKLDTS
+396 DSAIIKGKLDANELSAEVAKLGYLTADSAVIKGKLDTS

-433 NQLSAEVAKLG
+433 NQLSTEVAKLG
-444 YLTADSAVIKGK
+444 YMTAD
-456 LDTSELSSEVAKLG
+456 
-470 YLSASEAD
+470 EAD

-483 IKLSNIETAN
+483 IKLTNIETAN
-493 VATLFAKVGL
+493 VATLLANVGL
-503 IDRATVVEGHITGYL
+503 IDRATVVEGHITGFL

-567 YVLTDRTVNAD
+567 CVITERTINAD
-578 KIVANSITAKE
+578 KIVASSITANE

-597 NNAVISTITSQQAF
+597 DNAVISTITSQEAF

-623 ASNTANAANTTAN
+623 A
-636 SALNKVDN
+636 K
-644 LQVGGTNLI
+644 
-653 PNTHKTAVTMT
+653 KTA
-664 YPASG
+664 
-669 HYADYCKVKTTTPL
+669 DEIKE
-683 NGDIY
+683 NIY
-688 TLSFWAKSTVNGDKV
+688 T
-703 VTYFYNPDNVTSING
+703 
-718 SQGQRSTSNTDGRC
+718 
-732 TFTLST
+732 
-738 VLTKYWVTYTILKN
+738 
-752 SNSTKNVIIP
+752 
-762 RMWGGYGTGTVT
+762 
-774 VQWEKLEEGNKATDW
+774 
-789 SPAPED
+789 
-795 ISVENVYSPNTTT
+795 PNTTT

-828 LFAQDITASGKITGA
+828 LFAQDITASGTITGA

-873 VDSGSEAP
+873 VDQWNSSAAGITGS

-888 DPNSPGYINKGA
+888 TPNGA
-900 GAGIFSFKSPSF
+900 GQINIGAGVGTFTYRCPTIRC
-912 KQGYYNKYTS
+912 GYYDRSQDGKTV
-922 PTTGEIVSDKITSF
+922 TKITSF
-936 ETHMFGMRTD
+936 ETDMMGISTN
-946 YFEAKRVNS
+946 YFKADKIIS
-955 DLTSIPTDDAEPTPS
+955 DLIPIQTNDGEPTPS
-970 GYEYTYYNLGSDG
+970 GYRETFPSLGSKQQTWQNLYVKSIYVKAGIGDVG
-983 APWETL
+983 DETTG
-989 YARNIVV
+989 NIEA
-996 KKSLK
+996 S
-1001 DDNGKITAQGDII
+1001 GKITAQGDII
-1014 AGLGTSKQVSLQGL
+1014 AGLGTDKQVSLQGL
-1028 YGTVENVVIGLHFQK
+1028 KDTTTQIRGKSIFSINNYGAGASKKGSSVSLWKDSATLTHGFYIAIISAVISTNTGTSRIELLANGNVLVAARTNSTTYERVLAVHNFGVSGEQSFNFEL
-1043 YVDKLTAKNGVQIE
+1043 VAKSQDAS
-1057 IPYTTPEYYKYM
+1057 
-1069 ITTSTQSYGC
+1069 ST
-1079 AASCSYQGVDLSRNI
+1079 
-1094 IYVYVYPFGTN
+1094 
-1105 PAYIEVTVLFTK
+1105 VTVPGYRTYSVLIFK
-1117 A
+1117 IG

>member
-1 MYSTKE
+1 MYSTSE
-7 ALTNAIIDGEPIN
+7 ALTNAIINGEPIN

-50 IQLGSTNSSYIEA
+50 IQIGSTNSSYIEA
-63 SIEYDKVLASKE
+63 SIEYDKVLANRE

-116 DKLYEPTVVIP
+116 DKLYEPKVAIP

-142 VTVNFNHTGGTVRNY
+142 VTVNFSYTGGTVRNY

-169 IASMLGN
+169 IASMLGE

-184 VLNFGWYAWGS
+184 VLNFGWYAWGK

-209 DSNDYKVTGVEFIVN
+209 DSSDYKVTGVEFIVN
-224 SDTKY
+224 SETRW

-239 CSNPLADRGD
+239 CSNPLADLKD
-249 AENVYYGPMRDLT
+249 AENVYYGPMKDLT

-276 DVTDVIKVTLLDGT
+276 DVTDVVKVTLLDGT
-290 TIRVPCMTLNQ
+290 TIVVPCMTLNQ

-316 EGEAS
+316 DGEAS

-396 DSAVIKGKLDTS
+396 DSAIIKGKLDASELSTEVAKLGYLTADSAVIKGKLDTS

-433 NQLSAEVAKLG
+433 NQLSTEVAKLG
-444 YLTADSAVIKGK
+444 YMTAD
-456 LDTSELSSEVAKLG
+456 
-470 YLSASEAD
+470 EAD

-483 IKLSNIETAN
+483 IKLTNIETAN
-493 VATLFAKVGL
+493 VATLLANVGL
-503 IDRATVVEGHITGYL
+503 IDRATVVEGHITGFL

-526 KITAGTLVADRILLK
+526 KITAGTLIADRILLK

-567 YVLTDRTVNAD
+567 YVLTDRTINAD
-578 KIVANSITAKE
+578 KIVASSITANE

-597 NNAVISTITSQQAF
+597 NNAVISTITSQEAF

-623 ASNTANAANTTAN
+623 T
-636 SALNKVDN
+636 K
-644 LQVGGTNLI
+644 
-653 PNTHKTAVTMT
+653 KTA
-664 YPASG
+664 
-669 HYADYCKVKTTTPL
+669 DEIK
-683 NGDIY
+683 
-688 TLSFWAKSTVNGDKV
+688 
-703 VTYFYNPDNVTSING
+703 
-718 SQGQRSTSNTDGRC
+718 
-732 TFTLST
+732 
-738 VLTKYWVTYTILKN
+738 
-752 SNSTKNVIIP
+752 
-762 RMWGGYGTGTVT
+762 
-774 VQWEKLEEGNKATDW
+774 
-789 SPAPED
+789 
-795 ISVENVYSPNTTT
+795 ENIYSPNTTT

-828 LFAQDITASGKITGA
+828 LFAQDITASGTITGA

-873 VDSGSEAP
+873 VDQWNSNAATITGS

-888 DPNSPGYINKGA
+888 TPNGSGQINIGA
-900 GAGIFSFKSPSF
+900 EVGTFTYKCPTIRC
-912 KQGYYNKYTS
+912 GYYDRSEDGTV
-922 PTTGEIVSDKITSF
+922 TKITSF
-936 ETHMFGMRTD
+936 ETDMMGISTN
-946 YFEAKRVNS
+946 YFKADKIIS
-955 DLTSIPTDDAEPTPS
+955 DLIPIQTNDGEPSPS
-970 GYEYTYYNLGSDG
+970 GYRETFPSLGSKQQTWQNLYVKSIYVKAGIGDVG
-983 APWETL
+983 DETTG
-989 YARNIVV
+989 NIEA
-996 KKSLK
+996 S
-1001 DDNGKITAQGDII
+1001 GKITAQGDII
-1014 AGLGTSKQVSLQGL
+1014 AGLGTDKQVSLQGL
-1028 YGTVENVVIGLHFQK
+1028 KDTTTQIRGKSIFSINNYGAGASKKGSSVSLWKDSATLTHGFYIAIISAVISTNTGTSRIELLANGNALVAARTNSTTYERVLAVHNFGVSGEQSFNFEL
-1043 YVDKLTAKNGVQIE
+1043 VAKSQDAS
-1057 IPYTTPEYYKYM
+1057 
-1069 ITTSTQSYGC
+1069 ST
-1079 AASCSYQGVDLSRNI
+1079 
-1094 IYVYVYPFGTN
+1094 
-1105 PAYIEVTVLFTK
+1105 VTVPGYRTYSVLIFK
-1117 A
+1117 IG

>member
-1 MYSTKE
+1 MYSTSE
-7 ALTNAIIDGEPIN
+7 ALTNAIINGEPIN

-50 IQLGSTNSSYIEA
+50 IQIGSTNSSYIEA
-63 SIEYDKVLASKE
+63 SIEYDKVLANRE

-116 DKLYEPTVVIP
+116 DKLYEPKVAIP

-142 VTVNFNHTGGTVRNY
+142 VTVNFSYTGGTVRNY

-169 IASMLGN
+169 IASMLGT

-184 VLNFGWYAWGS
+184 VLNFGWYAWGK

-209 DSNDYKVTGVEFIVN
+209 DSNNYKVTGVEFIVN
-224 SDTKY
+224 SETRW

-239 CSNPLADRGD
+239 CSNPLADLKD
-249 AENVYYGPMRDLT
+249 AENVYYGPMKNLT

-276 DVTDVIKVTLLDGT
+276 DVTDVVKVTLLDGT
-290 TIRVPCMTLNQ
+290 TIVVPCMTLNQ

-316 EGEAS
+316 DGEAS

-396 DSAVIKGKLDTS
+396 DSAVIKGKLDASELSAEVAKLGYLTADSAVIKGKLDTS

-433 NQLSAEVAKLG
+433 NQLSTEVAKLG
-444 YLTADSAVIKGK
+444 YMTAD
-456 LDTSELSSEVAKLG
+456 
-470 YLSASEAD
+470 EAD

-483 IKLSNIETAN
+483 IKLTNIETAN
-493 VATLFAKVGL
+493 VATLLANVGL
-503 IDRATVVEGHITGYL
+503 IDRATVVEGHITGFL

-526 KITAGTLVADRILLK
+526 KITAGTLIADRILLK
-541 GSENGLLYALN
+541 GSEKGLLYALN

-567 YVLTDRTVNAD
+567 YVLTDRTINAD
-578 KIVANSITAKE
+578 KIVASSITANE

-597 NNAVISTITSQQAF
+597 DNAVISTITSQEAF
-611 INAISTNSVVVG
+611 INAINTNSVVVG
-623 ASNTANAANTTAN
+623 A
-636 SALNKVDN
+636 K
-644 LQVGGTNLI
+644 
-653 PNTHKTAVTMT
+653 KTA
-664 YPASG
+664 
-669 HYADYCKVKTTTPL
+669 DEIK
-683 NGDIY
+683 
-688 TLSFWAKSTVNGDKV
+688 
-703 VTYFYNPDNVTSING
+703 
-718 SQGQRSTSNTDGRC
+718 
-732 TFTLST
+732 
-738 VLTKYWVTYTILKN
+738 
-752 SNSTKNVIIP
+752 
-762 RMWGGYGTGTVT
+762 
-774 VQWEKLEEGNKATDW
+774 
-789 SPAPED
+789 
-795 ISVENVYSPNTTT
+795 ENIYSPNTTT

-828 LFAQDITASGKITGA
+828 LFAQDITASGTITGA

-873 VDSGSEAP
+873 VDQWDSSAATITGS

-888 DPNSPGYINKGA
+888 TPNGA
-900 GAGIFSFKSPSF
+900 GQINIGAGVGTFTYKCPTIRC
-912 KQGYYNKYTS
+912 GYYDRSKDGTV
-922 PTTGEIVSDKITSF
+922 TKITSF
-936 ETHMFGMRTD
+936 ETDMMGISTN
-946 YFEAKRVNS
+946 YFKADKIIS
-955 DLTSIPTDDAEPTPS
+955 DLIPIQTNDAEPTPS
-970 GYEYTYYNLGSDG
+970 GYRETFPNLGSPQQTWQNLYVKSIYVKAGIGDVG
-983 APWETL
+983 DETTG
-989 YARNIVV
+989 NIEA
-996 KKSLK
+996 S
-1001 DDNGKITAQGDII
+1001 GKITAQGDII
-1014 AGLGTSKQVSLQGL
+1014 AGLGTDKQVSLQGL
-1028 YGTVENVVIGLHFQK
+1028 KDTTTQIRGKCIFSINNYGTGASKKGSSVSLWKDSATLTHGFYIAIISAVI
-1043 YVDKLTAKNGVQIE
+1043 
-1057 IPYTTPEYYKYM
+1057 
-1069 ITTSTQSYGC
+1069 S
-1079 AASCSYQGVDLSRNI
+1079 
-1094 IYVYVYPFGTN
+1094 TN
-1105 PAYIEVTVLFTK
+1105 PGTSRIELLANGNTLVAARTNSTTYERVLAVHNFGVSGEQSFNFELVAKSQDASSTVTVPGYRTYSVLIFK
-1117 A
+1117 IG

>member
-1 MYSTKE
+1 MYSTSE
-7 ALTNAIIDGEPIN
+7 ALTNAIINGEPIN

-50 IQLGSTNSSYIEA
+50 IQIGSTNSSYIEA
-63 SIEYDKVLASKE
+63 SIEYDKVLANRE

-116 DKLYEPTVVIP
+116 DKPYEPTVVIP
-127 NGFKNVVDDIAKQCG
+127 NDFKNVVDDIAKQCG
-142 VTVNFNHTGGTVRNY
+142 VTVNFSHTGGTVRNY

-169 IASMLGN
+169 IASMLGM

-184 VLNFGWYAWGS
+184 VLNFGWYNFGK

-209 DSNDYKVTGVEFIVN
+209 NSSDYKVTGVEFIVN
-224 SDTKY
+224 SDTKW

-239 CSNPLADRGD
+239 CSNPLADQGD
-249 AENVYYGPMRDLT
+249 ADVVYYGPMRNLT

-276 DVTDVIKVTLLDGT
+276 DVTDAVKVTLLDGT
-290 TIRVPCMTLNQ
+290 TIVVPCMTLNQ

-316 EGEAS
+316 DGEAS

-408 ELSAEVAKLGYLTA
+408 ELSTEVAKLGYLTADSAVIKGKLDTSELSAEVAKLGYLTA

-433 NQLSAEVAKLG
+433 NQLSTEVAKLG
-444 YLTADSAVIKGK
+444 YMTAD
-456 LDTSELSSEVAKLG
+456 
-470 YLSASEAD
+470 EAD
-478 IKYAN
+478 IEYAN
-483 IKLSNIETAN
+483 IKLTNIETAN
-493 VATLFAKVGL
+493 VATLLAKIGL
-503 IDRATVVEGHITGYL
+503 IDRATVVEGHITGFL
-518 DSVEVNAN
+518 DSIEVNAN

-541 GSENGLLYALN
+541 GSEKGLLYALN

-567 YVLTDRTVNAD
+567 YVLTDRTINAD
-578 KIVANSITAKE
+578 KIVANSITANE

-597 NNAVISTITSQQAF
+597 NNAVISTITSQSAF
-611 INAISTNSVVVG
+611 IDAISTNSVVVG
-623 ASNTANAANTTAN
+623 A
-636 SALNKVDN
+636 K
-644 LQVGGTNLI
+644 
-653 PNTHKTAVTMT
+653 KTA
-664 YPASG
+664 
-669 HYADYCKVKTTTPL
+669 DEIK
-683 NGDIY
+683 
-688 TLSFWAKSTVNGDKV
+688 
-703 VTYFYNPDNVTSING
+703 
-718 SQGQRSTSNTDGRC
+718 
-732 TFTLST
+732 
-738 VLTKYWVTYTILKN
+738 
-752 SNSTKNVIIP
+752 
-762 RMWGGYGTGTVT
+762 
-774 VQWEKLEEGNKATDW
+774 
-789 SPAPED
+789 
-795 ISVENVYSPNTTT
+795 ENIYSPNTTT

-817 SIKAKQIDVTN
+817 SIKAEQIDVAN
-828 LFAQDITASGKITGA
+828 LFAQDITASGTITGA

-873 VDSGSEAP
+873 VDQWSSSAATITGS

-888 DPNSPGYINKGA
+888 TPNGSGQINIGA
-900 GAGIFSFKSPSF
+900 GVGTFSYHCPTIRC
-912 KQGYYNKYTS
+912 GYYDRSQDGKTV
-922 PTTGEIVSDKITSF
+922 TKITSF
-936 ETHMFGMRTD
+936 ETDMMGISTN
-946 YFEAKRVNS
+946 YFKADKIISN
-955 DLTSIPTDDAEPTPS
+955 LIPIQTNDGESTPS
-970 GYEYTYYNLGSDG
+970 GYRADFPSLGSPRQTWQNLYVKSIYVKAGIGDVG
-983 APWETL
+983 DETTG
-989 YARNIVV
+989 NIEA
-996 KKSLK
+996 S
-1001 DDNGKITAQGDII
+1001 GKITAEGGAVFGERVYFNTTEKAYLTKGDSVPIFFYTGGFITGGGQTVCFFLPTRLIIGASKATFSFASGEGITVRQGGKYCYGSTAGANVRPKSQSISFVEGGANVALEMSNTTNVTNNDACGI
-1014 AGLGTSKQVSLQGL
+1014 AL
-1028 YGTVENVVIGLHFQK
+1028 YAT
-1043 YVDKLTAKNGVQIE
+1043 LT
-1057 IPYTTPEYYKYM
+1057 
-1069 ITTSTQSYGC
+1069 
-1079 AASCSYQGVDLSRNI
+1079 LS
-1094 IYVYVYPFGTN
+1094 
-1105 PAYIEVTVLFTK
+1105 
-1117 A
+1117 

>member
-1 MYSTKE
+1 MYSTSE
-7 ALTNAIIDGEPIN
+7 ALTNAIINGEPIN

-50 IQLGSTNSSYIEA
+50 IQIGSTNSSYIEA
-63 SIEYDKVLASKE
+63 SIEYDKVFANRE

-96 EPTEDDG
+96 EPTEDDE

-127 NGFKNVVDDIAKQCG
+127 NDFKNVVDDIAKQCG
-142 VTVNFNHTGGTVRNY
+142 VTVNFSYTGGTVKNY

-169 IASMLGN
+169 IASMLGE

-184 VLNFGWYAWGS
+184 VLNFGWYAWGK

-209 DSNDYKVTGVEFIVN
+209 DSSDYKVTGVEFIVN
-224 SDTKY
+224 SDTKW

-239 CSNPLADRGD
+239 CSNPLADLKD
-249 AENVYYGPMRDLT
+249 AENVYYGPMKDLT

-276 DVTDVIKVTLLDGT
+276 DVTDVVKVTLLDGT
-290 TIRVPCMTLNQ
+290 TIVVPCMTLNQ

-316 EGEAS
+316 DGEAS

-396 DSAVIKGKLDTS
+396 DSAIIKGKLDASELSVEVAKLGYLTADSAVIKGKLDTS

-433 NQLSAEVAKLG
+433 NQLSTEVAKLG
-444 YLTADSAVIKGK
+444 YMTAD
-456 LDTSELSSEVAKLG
+456 
-470 YLSASEAD
+470 EAD

-483 IKLSNIETAN
+483 IKLTNIETAN
-493 VATLFAKVGL
+493 VATLLANVGL
-503 IDRATVVEGHITGYL
+503 IDRATVVEGHITGFL

-541 GSENGLLYALN
+541 GSEKGLLYAFN

-567 YVLTDRTVNAD
+567 YVLTDRTINAD
-578 KIVANSITAKE
+578 KIVASSITANE
-589 LDVANIFA
+589 LDVENIFA
-597 NNAVISTITSQQAF
+597 DNAVISTITSQEAF

-623 ASNTANAANTTAN
+623 A
-636 SALNKVDN
+636 K
-644 LQVGGTNLI
+644 
-653 PNTHKTAVTMT
+653 KTA
-664 YPASG
+664 
-669 HYADYCKVKTTTPL
+669 DEIK
-683 NGDIY
+683 
-688 TLSFWAKSTVNGDKV
+688 
-703 VTYFYNPDNVTSING
+703 
-718 SQGQRSTSNTDGRC
+718 
-732 TFTLST
+732 
-738 VLTKYWVTYTILKN
+738 
-752 SNSTKNVIIP
+752 
-762 RMWGGYGTGTVT
+762 
-774 VQWEKLEEGNKATDW
+774 
-789 SPAPED
+789 
-795 ISVENVYSPNTTT
+795 ENIYSPNTTT

-828 LFAQDITASGKITGA
+828 LFAQDITASGTITGA

-862 TENGFSRELDW
+862 TENGFSKELDW
-873 VDSGSEAP
+873 VDQWNSSAATITGS

-888 DPNSPGYINKGA
+888 TPNGA
-900 GAGIFSFKSPSF
+900 GQINIGAGVGTFTYRCPTIRC
-912 KQGYYNKYTS
+912 GYYDRSQDGKTV
-922 PTTGEIVSDKITSF
+922 TKITSF
-936 ETHMFGMRTD
+936 ETDMMGISTN
-946 YFEAKRVNS
+946 YFRAKQVID
-955 DLTSIPTDDAEPTPS
+955 DLIPAPAGDSVPTPS
-970 GYEYTYYNLGSDG
+970 GNRTDFPSLGSKQQTWQNLYVKSIYVKAGIGDVG
-983 APWETL
+983 DETTG
-989 YARNIVV
+989 NIEA
-996 KKSLK
+996 S
-1001 DDNGKITAQGDII
+1001 GKITAQGDII
-1014 AGLGTSKQVSLQGL
+1014 AGLGTDKQVSLQGL
-1028 YGTVENVVIGLHFQK
+1028 KDTTTQIRGKSIFSINNYGAGASKKGSSVSLWKDSATLTHGFYIAIISAVISTNTGTSRIELLANGNALVAARTNSTTYERVLAVHNFGVSGEQSFDFEL
-1043 YVDKLTAKNGVQIE
+1043 VAKSQDAS
-1057 IPYTTPEYYKYM
+1057 
-1069 ITTSTQSYGC
+1069 ST
-1079 AASCSYQGVDLSRNI
+1079 
-1094 IYVYVYPFGTN
+1094 
-1105 PAYIEVTVLFTK
+1105 VTVPGYRTYSVLIFK
-1117 A
+1117 IG